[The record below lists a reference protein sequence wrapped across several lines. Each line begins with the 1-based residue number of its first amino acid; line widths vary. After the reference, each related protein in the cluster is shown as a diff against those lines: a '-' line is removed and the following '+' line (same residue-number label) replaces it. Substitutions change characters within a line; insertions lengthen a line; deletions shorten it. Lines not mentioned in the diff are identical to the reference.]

1 MIKARYILT
10 LFAML
15 LSMVARGQD
24 FNPDSPP
31 EPGARYKLTLKAQ
44 PAEAATVSG
53 GGLYVV
59 NANVSVKAV
68 AKSSNWRFINWTD
81 AEGKVVSTSNSFTH
95 RKLNSAETLTANY
108 EYQKTSLLTIAYD
121 PSSIKTSEVK
131 EYAVGVPYYT
141 QASTYSDYTFV
152 NWTTSDGT
160 VISTNRTV
168 SYTVTEND
176 ETITAHYRYT
186 PGSPAEPNET
196 KPKHKVFFRCDPA
209 GLTGFNKT
217 SGFSVSEGSPYSVTV
232 YSVSDYEFKGWTWEG
247 ETKVLETSYTWNVNM
262 GTRDAHLVAHFEFKP
277 SSPSEP
283 STDTKQR
290 HSLYATTTSMYRG
303 ETTLLPV
310 YMQNT
315 GNVKT
320 LSFKLHLPKNL
331 SVDVANIQKTLR
343 TDAYTVQAAQEDSV
357 LSVSLEGGTQ
367 IVEHDGVVVRIP
379 VSAQDALK
387 DGIYTVKFSD
397 ITGTTLEDAAINFT
411 SRSGRLVVSTPEEGD
426 LQAKFSVETYM
437 NRAQLTNLSSENA
450 KTFEWNFGDGST
462 STERN
467 PMHIYAEAGTYT
479 VRLTARGIVKT
490 VTAEQQIIINPAN
503 TWSASGDYRLDPTV
517 NSARAFKSMHEMFEL
532 LSQCKPEGT
541 INVKTGGKEVF
552 SVNLLTAD
560 SLALLSTLTEKLGT
574 TGVVMAFKNEAQK
587 PVTLQFNTAANS
599 ADMQKVTD
607 FFRHISLENVQVTL
621 NGAAINIGEI
631 GRYSEQTICSGTSTQ
646 PEAFTAISSSEKV
659 KVKWT
664 ASVAEGCTVRGYQ
677 LTGTDDLPA
686 MTLTNEGSKTDLVT
700 YHVSVELN
708 GVVALAYI
716 YKVYVKPLLKSLALS
731 SPSNNAVLE
740 YGQVTLSCSN
750 LGQDAVGYTFHYRR
764 TDAEATEDGEAEEWK
779 EVKTTSPSTTFV
791 PVEGASYEW
800 YATAHGECYE
810 KVDSEHRTFSISKRS
825 DLTVESVTVPAEVK
839 ANTTF
844 QITAVVRNIGK
855 GATRSSAWTDMLY
868 EERAD
873 GKQYYGIKGIAHRGV
888 LQPGESY
895 TVTFTVT
902 SPGASVSG
910 FRYMVE
916 TDVYAEETESDE
928 SNNSKFTDPIAI
940 VNRYIDAAD
949 YEALKA
955 IYAATNG
962 GAWTSK
968 TWRIGSNAVTSTRWP
983 GVTFD
988 EEGHV
993 LAIDLQDNN
1002 LSGSLPTEGMQMKSL
1017 RTLNLR
1023 RNNLRGDV
1031 AAFCKLLPAL
1041 ETLNLG
1047 YNLFTEIKEALP
1059 THITSLNLQN
1069 QREGYSLSTFTLQE
1083 WAMGDKLADIQL
1095 GSLIAYDH
1103 KNQNFEAHPSL
1114 SIYTTD
1120 NNSYVGEMR
1129 YEDGAYRYYL
1139 SGTYTYASGTEFCIR
1154 SNGGVA
1160 QNNRLR
1166 AKLTW
1171 TKGDV
1176 NADASVD
1183 VLDAQ
1188 QTLNYIMGTQN
1199 GNFNYPAADTYEGS
1213 GINVQDVVATINI
1226 FIGSNDNADR
1236 KTVMAAQRR
1245 WTESLGDGASAAN
1258 VLSVEDGAL
1267 WLNASD
1273 QVAALDITLAG
1284 VKANDVKLA
1293 LSKQRYQLVTHNTAN
1308 GVRVVII
1315 STTGDIIS
1323 GRTKLL
1329 QLAKPARVDQTM
1341 AADID
1346 AQPVGIAFEGQATGI
1361 DAVTTDA
1368 KSREDVYS
1376 IDGRKLNGVEREGIY
1391 IVNGKKK
1398 AINRH
1403 QLK

>member
-1 MIKARYILT
+1 MIKSRYILT
-10 LFAML
+10 LLAML

-44 PAEAATVSG
+44 PADAATVSG

-59 NANVSVKAV
+59 NANVNVKAV
-68 AKSSNWRFINWTD
+68 ARSANWLFKNWTD
-81 AEGKVVSTSNSFTH
+81 ADGKVVSTSSSFTH
-95 RKLNSAETLTANY
+95 RKLNSNETLTANY

-131 EYAVGVPYYT
+131 EYAVGVTYSYT
-141 QASTYSDYTFV
+141 ASTYSDYTFV

-160 VISTNRTV
+160 VISTERTV
-168 SYTVTEND
+168 RYTVTEND
-176 ETITAHYRYT
+176 ETITAHYRFT

-196 KPKHKVFFRCDPA
+196 KPKHKVYFKCDPA
-209 GLTGFNKT
+209 GLTGFYQSN
-217 SGFSVSEGSPYSVTV
+217 GFSVSEGNTFRVEV
-232 YSVSDYEFKGWTWEG
+232 YSVSDYEFKGWTREG
-247 ETKVLETSYTWNVNM
+247 SSEIIGQYRTFSGTM
-262 GTRDAHLVAHFEFKP
+262 GKEDVHLVAHFEFKP

-303 ETTLLPV
+303 ETTLLPI

-331 SVDVANIQKTLR
+331 TVDVANIQKTLR

-367 IVEHDGVVVRIP
+367 IMEHDGVVVRIP

-387 DGIYTVKFSD
+387 DSIYTVRFSD
-397 ITGTTLEDAAINFT
+397 IAGTTTADAVINFT

-437 NRAQLTNLSSENA
+437 NRAQFTNLSSENA

-490 VTAEQQIIINPAN
+490 VTAEQQIIITPAN

-541 INVKTGGKEVF
+541 INVKTGGKEAF
-552 SVNLLTAD
+552 SVNLQTAD

-574 TGVVMAFKNEAQK
+574 TGVVMAFRNKAEK

-607 FFRHISLENVQVTL
+607 FFRHITLENVVVTL

-631 GRYSEQTICSGTSTQ
+631 GRFSEQTICSGTSTQ
-646 PEAFTAISSSEKV
+646 PEAFAAISSSEAV
-659 KVKWT
+659 KVSWT

-677 LTGTDDLPA
+677 FTGTGNLPA

-700 YHVSVELN
+700 YHVNVELN
-708 GVVALAYI
+708 GIVIYTYI

-731 SPSNNAVLE
+731 SPSNNATLE
-740 YGQVTLSCSN
+740 YGQVTLNCSN
-750 LGQDAVGYTFHYRR
+750 LGQAAVGYTFHYRR
-764 TDAEATEDGEAEEWK
+764 TDAEAESAEEWK
-779 EVKTTSPSTTFV
+779 EVKTTSPSTAFV

-800 YATAHGECYE
+800 FATAHGECSE
-810 KVDSEHRTFSISKRS
+810 TVESEHRTFSIRKRS
-825 DLTVESVTVPAEVK
+825 DLTVESVTAPVEVK

-855 GATRSSAWTDMLY
+855 GATRSSAWTDALY
-868 EERAD
+868 EKRPD
-873 GKQYYGIKGIAHRGV
+873 GAVRVGTQAHYSV
-888 LQPGESY
+888 LQPDDSY
-895 TVTFTVT
+895 TVTFNIT
-902 SPGASVSG
+902 SPDATQSEVSY
-910 FRYMVE
+910 FVE
-916 TDVYAEETESDE
+916 TDTYREETESDE
-928 SNNSKFTDPIAI
+928 SNNIKSTDPIALI
-940 VNRYIDAAD
+940 NRYIDAAD
-949 YEALKA
+949 YEALKVL
-955 IYAATNG
+955 YHATNG
-962 GAWTSK
+962 GAWTNK
-968 TWRIGSNAVTSTRWP
+968 TWRIGSNAVTSTGWP

-993 LAIDLQDNN
+993 LAIELQNNN
-1002 LSGSLPTEGMQMKSL
+1002 LRGNLPTEGMQMKSL
-1017 RTLNLR
+1017 RTLNLSH
-1023 RNNLRGDV
+1023 NNLKGDV

-1047 YNLFTEIKEALP
+1047 YNLFTELTGVLP
-1059 THITSLNLQN
+1059 AHITSLNLQN
-1069 QREGYSLSTFTLQE
+1069 QREGYSLSTFTQQE

-1103 KNQNFEAHPSL
+1103 QNQNFEAHPTL
-1114 SIYTTD
+1114 RIYTTD
-1120 NNSYVGEMR
+1120 NNSYVGEMI
-1129 YEDGAYRYYL
+1129 YSDGAYRYSL
-1139 SGTYTYASGTEFCIR
+1139 SGTYNYASGTEFCIR
-1154 SNGGVA
+1154 SSGGVA

-1199 GNFNYPAADTYEGS
+1199 GNFNYPAADTYEGG

-1236 KTVMAAQRR
+1236 KSLMAAQRR
-1245 WTESLGDGASAAN
+1245 WTESMGEGTSTHN

-1267 WLNASD
+1267 WLDASD

-1293 LSKQRYQLVTHNTAN
+1293 MSKQRYQLVTHNTAN

-1329 QLAKPARVDQTM
+1329 RLAKAARVDQAM

-1346 AQPVGIAFEGQATGI
+1346 ALPVGVAFEGQTSDI
-1361 DAVTTDA
+1361 DAVTA
-1368 KSREDVYS
+1368 GAESLEGVYS
-1376 IDGRKLNGVEREGIY
+1376 IDGRKLNGVAGKGIY

>member
-1 MIKARYILT
+1 MIKSRYILT

-31 EPGARYKLTLKAQ
+31 EPGARYKLTVKAQ

-53 GGLYVV
+53 GGLYAV

-68 AKSSNWRFINWTD
+68 AKSANWRFKNWTD
-81 AEGKVVSTSNSFTH
+81 AEGEVVSTSSSFTH
-95 RKLNSAETLTANY
+95 SKLNSAETLTANY
-108 EYQKTSLLTIAYD
+108 EYQKTSLLTVAYD

-131 EYAVGVPYYT
+131 EYAVGVTYSYT
-141 QASTYSDYTFV
+141 ASTYRDYTFV

-160 VISTNRTV
+160 VISTERTV
-168 SYTVTEND
+168 RYTVTEND
-176 ETITAHYRYT
+176 ETITAHYRFT

-196 KPKHKVFFRCDPA
+196 KPKHKVYFKCDPA
-209 GLTGFNKT
+209 GLTGFYQNN
-217 SGFSVSEGSPYSVTV
+217 GFSVSEGNTFRVEV
-232 YSVSDYEFKGWTWEG
+232 YSVSDYEFKGWTREG
-247 ETKVLETSYTWNVNM
+247 SSEIIGQYRTFSGTM
-262 GTRDAHLVAHFEFKP
+262 GKEDVRLVAHFEFKP

-303 ETTLLPV
+303 ETTLLPI

-331 SVDVANIQKTLR
+331 TVDVANIQKTLR

-387 DGIYTVKFSD
+387 DSTYTVKFSD
-397 ITGTTLEDAAINFT
+397 ISGTTTADAAINFT
-411 SRSGRLVVSTPEEGD
+411 NRPGRLVVSTPEEGD
-426 LQAKFSVETYM
+426 LQARFSVETYM
-437 NRAQLTNLSSENA
+437 NRAQFTNLSSENA

-467 PMHIYAEAGTYT
+467 PMHSYAEAGTYT
-479 VRLTARGIVKT
+479 VRLTARGRVKT

-503 TWSASGDYRLDPTV
+503 TWTASGDYRLDPTV
-517 NSARAFKSMHEMFEL
+517 NSARAFKSMHEMLSL

-541 INVKTGGKEVF
+541 INVKTGGKEAF
-552 SVNLLTAD
+552 SVNLQTAD

-574 TGVVMAFKNEAQK
+574 TGVVMAFKNEAQN
-587 PVTLQFNTAANS
+587 PVTLQFKAAAVS
-599 ADMQKVTD
+599 TELQKVTD
-607 FFRHISLENVQVTL
+607 FFRHISLENVVVTL

-631 GRYSEQTICSGTSTQ
+631 DRYSEQTICSGTSTQ
-646 PEAFTAISSSEKV
+646 PEAFTAISSSEAV
-659 KVKWT
+659 KVSWT
-664 ASVAEGCTVRGYQ
+664 ASVAEGCTVSGYKS
-677 LTGTDDLPA
+677 TGTGDFPA

-700 YHVSVELN
+700 YHVNVELN
-708 GVVALAYI
+708 GVGFYAYI
-716 YKVYVKPLLKSLALS
+716 YKVYVKPKLKSLTLS
-731 SPSNNAVLE
+731 SPSDNAVLE

-750 LGQDAVGYTFHYRR
+750 LGQAAVGYTFHYRR
-764 TDAEATEDGEAEEWK
+764 TDAEAESAEEWK
-779 EVKTTSPSTTFV
+779 DVKTTSPSTTFV

-800 YATAHGECYE
+800 YATAHGEC
-810 KVDSEHRTFSISKRS
+810 SEAVESAHRTFSIRKRA
-825 DLTVESVTVPAEVK
+825 DLTVESVTAPVEVK
-839 ANTTF
+839 ANTQF
-844 QITAVVRNIGK
+844 QIKAVVHNIGK
-855 GATRSSAWTDMLY
+855 GATRSSAWTDVLY
-868 EERAD
+868 ENRPNGAVQV
-873 GKQYYGIKGIAHRGV
+873 GQQAHHGV
-888 LQPGESY
+888 LQPGEEY
-895 TVTFTVT
+895 TVTFNVT
-902 SPGASVSG
+902 SPDAS
-910 FRYMVE
+910 
-916 TDVYAEETESDE
+916 TDGISYFVKTDIWNEETESDE
-928 SNNSKFTDPIAI
+928 SNNIKSAGVVSII
-940 VNRYIDAAD
+940 NRYIDAAD
-949 YEALKA
+949 YEALKVL
-955 IYAATNG
+955 YQATNG
-962 GAWTSK
+962 GAWTNK
-968 TWRIGSNAVTSTRWP
+968 TWRIGSNAVTSTGWP

-1002 LSGSLPTEGMQMKSL
+1002 LSGTLPTEGMEMKSL
-1017 RTLNLR
+1017 RTLNLS
-1023 RNNLRGDV
+1023 RNNLKGDV

-1047 YNLFTEIKEALP
+1047 YNLFTELTGVLP
-1059 THITSLNLQN
+1059 AHITSLNLQN
-1069 QREGYSLSTFTLQE
+1069 QREGYSLSTFTQQE
-1083 WAMGDKLADIQL
+1083 WAMGDKLADIKL
-1095 GSLIAYDH
+1095 GTLIAYDH
-1103 KNQNFEAHPSL
+1103 QNQNFEAHPSL
-1114 SIYTTD
+1114 SIYTAD

-1129 YEDGAYRYYL
+1129 YADGAYRYYL
-1139 SGTYTYASGTEFCIR
+1139 SGMYNYASGTEFCIR
-1154 SNGGVA
+1154 VSAGAA

-1188 QTLNYIMGTQN
+1188 QTLNYIMSTQN
-1199 GNFNYPAADTYEGS
+1199 GNFNYPAADTYEG
-1213 GINVQDVVATINI
+1213 GDINVQDVVATINI
-1226 FIGSNDNADR
+1226 FIGSNDNAGR
-1236 KTVMAAQRR
+1236 KSLMAAERR
-1245 WTESLGDGASAAN
+1245 WTESLGGGASTHN
-1258 VLSVEDGAL
+1258 VLSVNDGAL
-1267 WLNASD
+1267 WLDATD
-1273 QVAALDITLAG
+1273 QVAALDITLTG

-1293 LSKQRYQLVTHNTAN
+1293 MSMQRYQLVTHNTAN

-1329 QLAKPARVDQTM
+1329 RLTKPARVDQAM

-1346 AQPVGIAFEGQATGI
+1346 AQPVGVAFEGQTTDI
-1361 DAVTTDA
+1361 DAITTDA
-1368 KSREDVYS
+1368 DSRDAVYS
-1376 IDGRKLNGVEREGIY
+1376 IDGRKLNHVGREGIY

-1403 QLK
+1403 Q

>member
-31 EPGARYKLTLKAQ
+31 EPGARYKLTLKAN

-53 GGLYVV
+53 GGLYAV
-59 NANVSVKAV
+59 NANVNVKAV
-68 AKSSNWRFINWTD
+68 AKSSNWRFKNWTN
-81 AEGKVVSTSNSFTH
+81 AEGEVVSTSSSFTH

-108 EYQKTSLLTIAYD
+108 EYQKTSRLTIAYD
-121 PSSIKTSEVK
+121 PSSISTSEVK
-131 EYAVGVPYYT
+131 EYAVGV
-141 QASTYSDYTFV
+141 TYSTTASNYSGYTFV

-160 VISTNRTV
+160 VISTNREV
-168 SYTVTEND
+168 RYTFTEND

-209 GLTGFNKT
+209 GLVGFNQNN
-217 SGFSVSEGSPYSVTV
+217 GFSVYEGKTFSVTV
-232 YSVSDYEFKGWTWEG
+232 YDAGSYEFKGWTREG
-247 ETKVLETSYTWNVNM
+247 SSEIIGQYRTFSGTM
-262 GTRDAHLVAHFEFKP
+262 GKEDVHLVAHFEFKP

-331 SVDVANIQKTLR
+331 KVDVAGIQKTLR
-343 TDAYTVQAAQEDSV
+343 TDAYTVQAVQEDSV

-387 DGIYTVKFSD
+387 DGVYTVRFSD
-397 ITGTTLEDAAINFT
+397 IAGTTLEDAAINFT

-467 PMHIYAEAGTYT
+467 PMHIYAEAGAYT

-517 NSARAFKSMHEMFEL
+517 NSARAFKSMHEMLEL

-552 SVNLLTAD
+552 EANLQTAD

-574 TGVVMAFKNEAQK
+574 TGVVMAFKNEAEK
-587 PVTLQFNTAANS
+587 PVTLQFKAAANS

-607 FFRHISLENVQVTL
+607 FFRHISLDNVVVTL

-631 GRYSEQTICSGTSTQ
+631 DRFSEQTICSGTSTQ
-646 PEAFTAISSSEKV
+646 PEPFTAISSSEAV

-677 LTGTDDLPA
+677 LTGTGDLPD

-716 YKVYVKPLLKSLALS
+716 YKVYVKPLLKSLALG
-731 SPSNNAVLE
+731 SPSNNATLD

-750 LGQDAVGYTFHYRR
+750 LGQAAVGYTFHYRR
-764 TDAEATEDGEAEEWK
+764 TDAEAEGAEEWK
-779 EVKTTSPSTTFV
+779 EVKTTTPSTAFV

-810 KVDSEHRTFSISKRS
+810 TVDSEHRTFSISKRS
-825 DLTVESVTVPAEVK
+825 DLTVESVTVPADVK

-868 EERAD
+868 EERDD
-873 GKQYYGIKGIAHRGV
+873 GKLYYGIKGIAHRGV

-902 SPGASVSG
+902 SPDASVSS
-910 FRYMVE
+910 FRYMVR
-916 TDVYAEETESDE
+916 TDVHGEETESDE
-928 SNNSKFTDPIAI
+928 NNNSMFTDPIAF
-940 VNRYIDAAD
+940 VKRYIDAAD
-949 YEALKA
+949 YEALKVL
-955 IYAATNG
+955 YQATNG
-962 GAWTSK
+962 GAWTNK
-968 TWRIGSNAVTSTRWP
+968 TWRIGSNAVTSTGWP

-1002 LSGSLPTEGMQMKSL
+1002 LTGSLPTEGMQMKSL

-1069 QREGYSLSTFTLQE
+1069 QREGYSLSTFTQQE
-1083 WAMGDKLADIQL
+1083 WAMGDKQANIVL

-1103 KNQNFEAHPSL
+1103 KNRNFEAHPSL
-1114 SIYTTD
+1114 SIYTAD

-1129 YEDGAYRYYL
+1129 YVDGAYRYYL
-1139 SGTYTYASGTEFCIR
+1139 SGMYNYASGTEFCIR
-1154 SNGGVA
+1154 VSAGAA

-1226 FIGSNDNADR
+1226 FIGSNDNASQ
-1236 KTVMAAQRR
+1236 KSLKAAQRR
-1245 WTESLGDGASAAN
+1245 WTESLGEDASAHN
-1258 VLSVEDGAL
+1258 LLSVEDGAL

-1293 LSKQRYQLVTHNTAN
+1293 LSKQRYQLVTRNTAN

-1341 AADID
+1341 AADIN
-1346 AQPVGIAFEGQATGI
+1346 AQPVGIAFEGQATDI
-1361 DAVTTDA
+1361 DAVTTGA
-1368 KSREDVYS
+1368 ESREDVYS
-1376 IDGRKLNGVEREGIY
+1376 IDGRKLNGVTGEGIY

-1403 QLK
+1403 QMK

>member
-1 MIKARYILT
+1 
-10 LFAML
+10 ML

-24 FNPDSPP
+24 FNTDSPP
-31 EPGARYKLTLKAQ
+31 EPGARYKLTLKAK

-68 AKSSNWRFINWTD
+68 ANSSNWRFINWTD
-81 AEGKVVSTSNSFTH
+81 AKGKVVSTNSSFTH
-95 RKLNSAETLTANY
+95 QKLNSAETLTANY
-108 EYQKTSLLTIAYD
+108 EYQQTSRLTIAYD

-131 EYAVGVPYYT
+131 EYVVGVPYSYT
-141 QASTYSDYTFV
+141 ASTYSDYTFV

-160 VISTNRTV
+160 VISTERKV
-168 SYTVTEND
+168 SYTFTEND

-209 GLTGFNKT
+209 GLVGFNQNN
-217 SGFSVSEGSPYSVTV
+217 GFSVSEGKTFSVTV
-232 YSVSDYEFKGWTWEG
+232 YDAGSYEFKGWTREG
-247 ETKVLETSYTWNVNM
+247 SSEIIGQYRTYSGTM
-262 GTRDAHLVAHFEFKP
+262 GKEDVHLVAHFEFKP

-331 SVDVANIQKTLR
+331 TVDVAGIKKTLR

-367 IVEHDGVVVRIP
+367 IVEHDGVVVHIP

-387 DGIYTVKFSD
+387 DGIYTVRFSD
-397 ITGTTLEDAAINFT
+397 IAGTTLEDAAINFT

-517 NSARAFKSMHEMFEL
+517 NSARAFKSMHEMLEL

-552 SVNLLTAD
+552 EANLQTAD

-574 TGVVMAFKNEAQK
+574 TGVVIAFRNEAAK
-587 PVTLQFNTAANS
+587 PVTLQFNAAANS
-599 ADMQKVTD
+599 ADLQKVTA
-607 FFRHISLENVQVTL
+607 FFSHISLDNVVVTL

-631 GRYSEQTICSGTSTQ
+631 GRFSEQTICSGTSTQ
-646 PEAFTAISSSEKV
+646 PEPFTAISSSEAV

-677 LTGTDDLPA
+677 LTGTGDLPA

-731 SPSNNAVLE
+731 SPSNNATLE

-750 LGQDAVGYTFHYRR
+750 LGQAAVGYTFHYRR
-764 TDAEATEDGEAEEWK
+764 TDVQATEDGEAAEWK
-779 EVKTTSPSTTFV
+779 EVKTTSPSTAFV

-800 YATAHGECYE
+800 YATAHGECSE
-810 KVDSEHRTFSISKRS
+810 AVDSEHRTFSISKRS
-825 DLTVESVTVPAEVK
+825 DLTVESVTAPAEVK

-855 GATRSSAWTDMLY
+855 GATRNSGWTDALY
-868 EERAD
+868 EKRPGGAVRV
-873 GKQYYGIKGIAHRGV
+873 GVQTHNGV
-888 LQPGESY
+888 LQPNDSY

-902 SPGASVSG
+902 SPDASQNEVG
-910 FRYMVE
+910 YFVQ
-916 TDVYAEETESDE
+916 TDLYGSETESDE
-928 SNNSKFTDPIAI
+928 SNNIKSTDPIAI
-940 VNRYIDAAD
+940 VNRYIDATD
-949 YEALKA
+949 YEALKVL
-955 IYAATNG
+955 YQATNG

-968 TWRIGSNAVTSTRWP
+968 TWRIGSNAVTSTGWP

-993 LAIDLQDNN
+993 LAIDLQINN
-1002 LSGSLPTEGMQMKSL
+1002 LRGSLPTEGMEMKSL
-1017 RTLNLR
+1017 RTLNL
-1023 RNNLRGDV
+1023 NGNSLSGDV

-1047 YNLFTEIKEALP
+1047 NNLFTELTDVLP
-1059 THITSLNLQN
+1059 AHITSLNLQN
-1069 QREGYSLSTFTLQE
+1069 QRERYSLSTFPLQE
-1083 WAMGDKLADIQL
+1083 WAMGDKQADIKL

-1103 KNQNFEAHPSL
+1103 KNQNFEAHPTL
-1114 SIYTTD
+1114 RIYTAD
-1120 NNSYVGEMR
+1120 NISYVGEMR
-1129 YEDGAYRYYL
+1129 YSDGAYRYYL

-1154 SNGGVA
+1154 SNDGVA

-1176 NADASVD
+1176 NADAEVD

-1199 GNFNYPAADTYEGS
+1199 GNFNYPAADTYESS

-1226 FIGSNDNADR
+1226 FIGSNDNASQ
-1236 KTVMAAQRR
+1236 KSLKAAQRR
-1245 WTESLGDGASAAN
+1245 WTESLGEDASAAN

-1293 LSKQRYQLVTHNTAN
+1293 LSKQRYQLVTRNTAN

-1315 STTGDIIS
+1315 STTGDIMS

-1346 AQPVGIAFEGQATGI
+1346 AQPVGIAFEGQATDI
-1361 DAVTTDA
+1361 DAVTTGA
-1368 KSREDVYS
+1368 EGREDVYS
-1376 IDGRKLNGVEREGIY
+1376 IDGRKLNGVTGEGIY

-1403 QLK
+1403 QKK

>member
-1 MIKARYILT
+1 
-10 LFAML
+10 ML

-81 AEGKVVSTSNSFTH
+81 AEGKVVNSNSSFTH
-95 RKLNSAETLTANY
+95 RKLNSNETLTANY
-108 EYQKTSLLTIAYD
+108 EYQQTSRLTIAYD
-121 PSSIKTSEVK
+121 PSSIRTSEVK
-131 EYAVGVPYYT
+131 EYAVGVTYSYT
-141 QASTYSDYTFV
+141 ASTYSDYTFV

-160 VISTNRTV
+160 VISTSRTV

-176 ETITAHYRYT
+176 ETITAHYRFT

-196 KPKHKVFFRCDPA
+196 KPKHKVYFKCDPA
-209 GLTGFNKT
+209 GLTGFYQSN
-217 SGFSVSEGSPYSVTV
+217 GFSVSEGNTFRVEV
-232 YSVSDYEFKGWTWEG
+232 YSVSDYEFKGWTREG
-247 ETKVLETSYTWNVNM
+247 SSEIIGQYRTLNYTM
-262 GTRDAHLVAHFEFKP
+262 GKEDLRFVAHFEFKP

-303 ETTLLPV
+303 ETTLLPI

-320 LSFKLHLPKNL
+320 LSFKLHLPKDL
-331 SVDVANIQKTLR
+331 TVDVANIQKTLR
-343 TDAYTVQAAQEDSV
+343 TDAYTVQAVQEDSV

-379 VSAQDALK
+379 VIAQDALK
-387 DGIYTVKFSD
+387 DSVYTVKFSD
-397 ITGTTLEDAAINFT
+397 IAGTTTADAAINFT
-411 SRSGRLVVSTPEEGD
+411 NRSGRLVVSTPEEGD
-426 LQAKFSVETYM
+426 LQARFSVETYM

-450 KTFEWNFGDGST
+450 KTFEWNFGDGTT
-462 STERN
+462 STERD
-467 PMHIYAEAGTYT
+467 PMHSYAEAGTYT

-517 NSARAFKSMHEMFEL
+517 NSARAFKSMHEMLEL

-552 SVNLLTAD
+552 EADLQTAD

-574 TGVVMAFKNEAQK
+574 TGVVMAFRNEAEK

-607 FFRHISLENVQVTL
+607 FFRHITLENVVVTL

-646 PEAFTAISSSEKV
+646 PEAFAAISSSEAV
-659 KVKWT
+659 KVSWT

-677 LTGTDDLPA
+677 LIGTGNLPA

-700 YHVSVELN
+700 YHVNVELN
-708 GVVALAYI
+708 GVAMYTYI
-716 YKVYVKPLLKSLALS
+716 YKVYVKPLLKNLTLS
-731 SPSNNAVLE
+731 SPSDKATLD
-740 YGQVTLSCSN
+740 YGQVTLNCSN
-750 LGQDAVGYTFHYRR
+750 LGQAAVGYTFHYRR
-764 TDAEATEDGEAEEWK
+764 TDAEAESAEEWK
-779 EVKTTSPSTTFV
+779 EVKTTSPSTAFV

-800 YATAHGECYE
+800 FATAHGECSE
-810 KVDSEHRTFSISKRS
+810 TVDSEHRTFSIRKRS
-825 DLTVESVTVPAEVK
+825 DLTVESVTAPVEVK
-839 ANTTF
+839 ANTQF
-844 QITAVVRNIGK
+844 EVKAVVRNIGK
-855 GATRSSAWTDMLY
+855 GATRSSAWTDALY
-868 EERAD
+868 EVRPSGAVRV
-873 GKQYYGIKGIAHRGV
+873 GTQAHYGV
-888 LQPGESY
+888 LQPDDSY
-895 TVTFTVT
+895 TVTFNIM
-902 SPGASVSG
+902 SPDASQSEVSY
-910 FRYMVE
+910 FVE
-916 TDVYAEETESDE
+916 TDLYREETESDE
-928 SNNSKFTDPIAI
+928 SNNIKSTDPIALI
-940 VNRYIDAAD
+940 NRYIDAAD
-949 YEALKA
+949 YEALKVL
-955 IYAATNG
+955 YQATNG
-962 GAWTSK
+962 GAWTNK
-968 TWRIGSNAVTSTRWP
+968 TWRIGSNAVTSTGWP

-993 LAIDLQDNN
+993 LAIELQNNN
-1002 LSGSLPTEGMQMKSL
+1002 LRGNLPTEGMEMKSL
-1017 RTLNLR
+1017 RTLNLSG
-1023 RNNLRGDV
+1023 NSLNGDV

-1047 YNLFTEIKEALP
+1047 YNLFTELTGVLP
-1059 THITSLNLQN
+1059 AHITSLNLQN
-1069 QREGYSLSTFTLQE
+1069 QREGYSLSTFTQQE
-1083 WAMGDKLADIQL
+1083 WAMGDRHADIQL
-1095 GSLIAYDH
+1095 GTLIAYDH
-1103 KNQNFEAHPSL
+1103 QNQNFEAHPTL
-1114 SIYTTD
+1114 RIYTAD
-1120 NNSYVGEMR
+1120 NNSYVGEMI
-1129 YEDGAYRYYL
+1129 YSDGAYRYSL
-1139 SGTYTYASGTEFCIR
+1139 SGTYNYASGTEFCIR
-1154 SNGGVA
+1154 SSGGVA

-1199 GNFNYPAADTYEGS
+1199 GNFNYPAADTYQGG

-1236 KTVMAAQRR
+1236 KSLMAAQRR
-1245 WTESLGDGASAAN
+1245 WTESMGEGASTHN

-1267 WLNASD
+1267 WLDASD

-1284 VKANDVKLA
+1284 VRANDVKLA
-1293 LSKQRYQLVTHNTAN
+1293 MSKQRYQLVTHNTAN

-1329 QLAKPARVDQTM
+1329 RLAKPARVEQAM

-1346 AQPVGIAFEGQATGI
+1346 AQPVGVAFEGQTTDI
-1361 DAVTTDA
+1361 DAVTADA
-1368 KSREDVYS
+1368 DSRDAVYS
-1376 IDGRKLNGVEREGIY
+1376 IDGRKLNGVAGEGIY

>member
-44 PAEAATVSG
+44 PAEAAEAVTVSG

-81 AEGKVVSTSNSFTH
+81 AEGKEVSKKNSFTH
-95 RKLNSAETLTANY
+95 RKLNSNETLTANY
-108 EYQKTSLLTIAYD
+108 EYQKTSRLTIAYD

-131 EYAVGVPYYT
+131 EYVVGVTYSYT
-141 QASTYSDYTFV
+141 ASTYSDYTFV

-160 VISTNRTV
+160 VISTNREV
-168 SYTVTEND
+168 RYTVTEND

-196 KPKHKVFFRCDPA
+196 KPKHKVYFKCDPEGLA
-209 GLTGFNKT
+209 GFYQSN
-217 SGFSVSEGSPYSVTV
+217 GFSVSEGSTFGVTV
-232 YSVSDYEFKGWTWEG
+232 YDASNYEFKGWTREG
-247 ETKVLETSYTWNVNM
+247 SSEIIGQYRTFNGTM
-262 GTRDAHLVAHFEFKP
+262 GKEDVHLVAHFEFKP

-283 STDTKQR
+283 SADTKQR

-331 SVDVANIQKTLR
+331 KVDVAGIKKTLR

-357 LSVSLEGGTQ
+357 LSVSLEGGTK
-367 IVEHDGVVVRIP
+367 IVEHDGVVVHIP

-387 DGIYTVKFSD
+387 DGIYTVRFSD
-397 ITGTTLEDAAINFT
+397 ITGTTLEDATINFT

-503 TWSASGDYRLDPTV
+503 TWTASGDYRLDPTV
-517 NSARAFKSMHEMFEL
+517 NSARAFKSMHEMLEL

-541 INVKTGGKEVF
+541 INIKTGGKEVF
-552 SVNLLTAD
+552 EANLQTAD

-574 TGVVMAFKNEAQK
+574 TGVVMAFKNEAPN

-607 FFRHISLENVQVTL
+607 FFRHISLENVVVTL

-631 GRYSEQTICSGTSTQ
+631 GRFSAQTICSGTSTQ
-646 PEAFTAISSSEKV
+646 PEAFTAISSSEAV
-659 KVKWT
+659 QVKWT

-677 LTGTDDLPA
+677 LTGTGDLPD

-716 YKVYVKPLLKSLALS
+716 YKVYVKPLLKSLSLS
-731 SPSNNAVLE
+731 SPSNNATLD

-750 LGQDAVGYTFHYRR
+750 LGQAAVGYTFHYRR
-764 TDAEATEDGEAEEWK
+764 TDADAESAEAWK
-779 EVKTTSPSTTFV
+779 EVKTTTPSTAFV

-800 YATAHGECYE
+800 YATAHGECSE
-810 KVDSEHRTFSISKRS
+810 AVDSEHRTFSISKRS
-825 DLTVESVTVPAEVK
+825 DLTVVSVTAPAEVK

-855 GATRSSAWTDMLY
+855 GATRSSNWQDIIC
-868 EERAD
+868 EEQANGSYRE
-873 GKQYYGIKGIAHRGV
+873 IKRISHNGV
-888 LQPGESY
+888 LQPGDSY

-902 SPGASVSG
+902 SPDATLSEV
-910 FRYMVE
+910 RYLVE
-916 TDVYAEETESDE
+916 TDSWYQETESNE
-928 SNNSKFTDPIAI
+928 SNNMNISDPVSII
-940 VNRYIDAAD
+940 KRYIDDAD
-949 YEALKA
+949 YEALKVL
-955 IYAATNG
+955 YQATNG
-962 GAWTSK
+962 GAWTNK
-968 TWRIGSNAVTSTRWP
+968 TWRIGSNAVTSTGWP

-988 EEGHV
+988 DEGHV
-993 LAIDLQDNN
+993 LAIELQNNN
-1002 LSGSLPTEGMQMKSL
+1002 LRGSLPTAGMEMKSL
-1017 RTLNLR
+1017 RTLNLSG
-1023 RNNLRGDV
+1023 NSLSGDV

-1047 YNLFTEIKEALP
+1047 NNLFTELTDVLP
-1059 THITSLNLQN
+1059 AHITSLNLQN
-1069 QREGYSLSTFTLQE
+1069 QREGYSLSTFPLQE
-1083 WAMGDKLADIQL
+1083 WAMGDKQADIKL

-1103 KNQNFEAHPSL
+1103 QNQNFEGHPAL
-1114 SIYTTD
+1114 RIYTAD

-1129 YEDGAYRYYL
+1129 YSDGAYRYSL

-1154 SNGGVA
+1154 SNDGVA

-1188 QTLNYIMGTQN
+1188 QTLNYIMDTQN
-1199 GNFNYPAADTYEGS
+1199 GNFNYPAADTYESS

-1226 FIGSNDNADR
+1226 FIGSNDNASQ
-1236 KTVMAAQRR
+1236 KSLKAAQRR
-1245 WTESLGDGASAAN
+1245 WTESLGEEASAAN

-1293 LSKQRYQLVTHNTAN
+1293 LSKQRYQLVTRNTAN

-1346 AQPVGIAFEGQATGI
+1346 AQPVGIAFEGQATDI
-1361 DAVTTDA
+1361 DAVTTGA
-1368 KSREDVYS
+1368 EGREDVYS
-1376 IDGRKLNGVEREGIY
+1376 IDGRKLNGVTGEGIY

-1403 QLK
+1403 QKK

>member
-1 MIKARYILT
+1 
-10 LFAML
+10 ML

-81 AEGKVVSTSNSFTH
+81 AEGKVVNSNSSFTH
-95 RKLNSAETLTANY
+95 RKLNSNETLTANY
-108 EYQKTSLLTIAYD
+108 EYQQTSRLTIAYD
-121 PSSIKTSEVK
+121 PSSIRTSEVK
-131 EYAVGVPYYT
+131 EYAVGVTYSYT
-141 QASTYSDYTFV
+141 ASTYSDYTFV

-196 KPKHKVFFRCDPA
+196 KPKHKVYFKCDPA
-209 GLTGFNKT
+209 GLVGFNQT
-217 SGFSVSEGSPYSVTV
+217 NGFSVSEGNTFGVTV
-232 YSVSDYEFKGWTWEG
+232 YSVSDYEFKGWTREG
-247 ETKVLETSYTWNVNM
+247 SSEIIGQYRTFSGTM
-262 GTRDAHLVAHFEFKP
+262 GKEDVHLVAHFEFKP

-303 ETTLLPV
+303 ETTLLPI

-320 LSFKLHLPKNL
+320 LSFKLHLPKDL
-331 SVDVANIQKTLR
+331 TVDVANIQKTLR
-343 TDAYTVQAAQEDSV
+343 TDAYTVQAVQEDSV

-379 VSAQDALK
+379 VIAQDALK
-387 DGIYTVKFSD
+387 DSVYTVKFSD
-397 ITGTTLEDAAINFT
+397 IAGTTTADAAINFT
-411 SRSGRLVVSTPEEGD
+411 NRPGRLVVSTPEEGD
-426 LQAKFSVETYM
+426 LQARFSVETYM

-467 PMHIYAEAGTYT
+467 PMHSYAEAGTYT

-517 NSARAFKSMHEMFEL
+517 NSARAFKSMHEMFDL

-541 INVKTGGKEVF
+541 INVKTGGKEAF
-552 SVNLLTAD
+552 SVNLQTAD

-607 FFRHISLENVQVTL
+607 FFRHITLENVVVTL

-646 PEAFTAISSSEKV
+646 PEAFAAISSSEAV
-659 KVKWT
+659 KVSWT

-677 LTGTDDLPA
+677 LIGTGNLPA

-700 YHVSVELN
+700 YHVNVELN
-708 GVVALAYI
+708 GVAMYTYI
-716 YKVYVKPLLKSLALS
+716 YKVYVKPLLKSLTLS
-731 SPSNNAVLE
+731 SPSDKATLE

-750 LGQDAVGYTFHYRR
+750 LGQTAVGYTFHYRR
-764 TDAEATEDGEAEEWK
+764 TDAEAESAEEWK
-779 EVKTTSPSTTFV
+779 EVKTTSPSTAFV

-800 YATAHGECYE
+800 FATAHGECSE
-810 KVDSEHRTFSISKRS
+810 TVDSEHRTFSIHKRS
-825 DLTVESVTVPAEVK
+825 DLTVESVTAPVEVK
-839 ANTTF
+839 ANTQF
-844 QITAVVRNIGK
+844 EVKAVVRNIGK
-855 GATRSSAWTDMLY
+855 GATRSSAWTDALY
-868 EERAD
+868 EVRPSGAVRV
-873 GKQYYGIKGIAHRGV
+873 GTQAHYSV
-888 LQPGESY
+888 LQPDDSY

-902 SPGASVSG
+902 SPDASQSEVSY
-910 FRYMVE
+910 FVE
-916 TDVYAEETESDE
+916 TDTYREETESDE
-928 SNNSKFTDPIAI
+928 SNNIKSTDPIAI

-949 YEALKA
+949 YEALKVL
-955 IYAATNG
+955 YHATNG
-962 GAWTSK
+962 GAWTNK
-968 TWRIGSNAVTSTRWP
+968 TWRIGSNAVTSTGWP

-993 LAIDLQDNN
+993 LAIELQNNN
-1002 LSGSLPTEGMQMKSL
+1002 LRGNLPTEGMEMKSL
-1017 RTLNLR
+1017 RTLNLSG
-1023 RNNLRGDV
+1023 NSLNGDV

-1047 YNLFTEIKEALP
+1047 YNLFTELTGVLP
-1059 THITSLNLQN
+1059 AHITSLNLQN
-1069 QREGYSLSTFTLQE
+1069 QREGYSLSTFTQQE
-1083 WAMGDKLADIQL
+1083 WAIGDKLADIKL

-1103 KNQNFEAHPSL
+1103 QNQNFEAHPTL
-1114 SIYTTD
+1114 RIYTTD
-1120 NNSYVGEMR
+1120 NNSYVGEMI
-1129 YEDGAYRYYL
+1129 YSDGAYRYSL
-1139 SGTYTYASGTEFCIR
+1139 SGTYNYASGTEFCIK
-1154 SNGGVA
+1154 SSGGVA

-1199 GNFNYPAADTYEGS
+1199 GNFNYPAADTYQGG

-1236 KTVMAAQRR
+1236 KSLMAAQRR
-1245 WTESLGDGASAAN
+1245 WTESMGEGASTHN

-1267 WLNASD
+1267 WLDASD

-1284 VKANDVKLA
+1284 VRANDVKLA
-1293 LSKQRYQLVTHNTAN
+1293 MSKQRYQLVTHNTAN

-1329 QLAKPARVDQTM
+1329 RLAKPARVEQAM

-1346 AQPVGIAFEGQATGI
+1346 AQPVGVAFDGQTTDI
-1361 DAVTTDA
+1361 DAITTDA
-1368 KSREDVYS
+1368 DSRDAVYS
-1376 IDGRKLNGVEREGIY
+1376 IDGRKLNGVAGEGIY

>member
-1 MIKARYILT
+1 
-10 LFAML
+10 ML

-59 NANVSVKAV
+59 NANVNVKAV
-68 AKSSNWRFINWTD
+68 ARSANWLFKNWTD
-81 AEGKVVSTSNSFTH
+81 ADGKVVSTSSSFTH
-95 RKLNSAETLTANY
+95 RKLNSNETLTANY

-131 EYAVGVPYYT
+131 EYAVGVTYSYT
-141 QASTYSDYTFV
+141 ASTYSDYTFV

-160 VISTNRTV
+160 VISTERTV
-168 SYTVTEND
+168 RYTVTEND
-176 ETITAHYRYT
+176 ETITAHYRFT

-196 KPKHKVFFRCDPA
+196 KPKHKVYFKCDPA
-209 GLTGFNKT
+209 GLTGFYQSN
-217 SGFSVSEGSPYSVTV
+217 GFSVSEGNTFRVEV
-232 YSVSDYEFKGWTWEG
+232 YSVSDYEFKGWTREG
-247 ETKVLETSYTWNVNM
+247 SSEIIGQYRTFSGTM
-262 GTRDAHLVAHFEFKP
+262 GKEDVHLVAHFEFKP

-303 ETTLLPV
+303 ETTLLPI

-331 SVDVANIQKTLR
+331 TVDVANIQKTLR
-343 TDAYTVQAAQEDSV
+343 TDAYTVKAVQEDSV

-367 IVEHDGVVVRIP
+367 IMEHDGVVVRIP
-379 VSAQDALK
+379 VSAQEALK
-387 DGIYTVKFSD
+387 DSIYTVRFSD
-397 ITGTTLEDAAINFT
+397 IAGTTTADAVINFT

-437 NRAQLTNLSSENA
+437 NRAQFTNLSSENA

-467 PMHIYAEAGTYT
+467 PMHSYAEAGTYT

-541 INVKTGGKEVF
+541 INVKTGGKEAF
-552 SVNLLTAD
+552 SVNLQTGD

-607 FFRHISLENVQVTL
+607 FFRHITLENVVVTL

-646 PEAFTAISSSEKV
+646 PEAFAAISSSEAV
-659 KVKWT
+659 KVSWT
-664 ASVAEGCTVRGYQ
+664 ASVAEGCTIRGYQ
-677 LTGTDDLPA
+677 FTGTGNLPA

-700 YHVSVELN
+700 YHVNVELN
-708 GVVALAYI
+708 GVAMYTYI
-716 YKVYVKPLLKSLALS
+716 YKVYVKSLLKNLTLS
-731 SPSNNAVLE
+731 SPSDKASLE

-750 LGQDAVGYTFHYRR
+750 LGQAAVGYTFHYRR
-764 TDAEATEDGEAEEWK
+764 TDAEAESAEEWK
-779 EVKTTSPSTTFV
+779 EVKTTSPSTAFV

-800 YATAHGECYE
+800 FATAHGECSE
-810 KVDSEHRTFSISKRS
+810 TVDSEHRTFSIRKRS
-825 DLTVESVTVPAEVK
+825 DLTVESVTAPVEVK
-839 ANTTF
+839 ANTQF
-844 QITAVVRNIGK
+844 EVKAVVRNIGK
-855 GATRSSAWTDMLY
+855 GATRSSAWTDALY
-868 EERAD
+868 EVRPSGAVRV
-873 GKQYYGIKGIAHRGV
+873 GTQAHYSV
-888 LQPGESY
+888 LQPDDSY
-895 TVTFTVT
+895 TVTFNIT
-902 SPGASVSG
+902 SPDATQSEVSY
-910 FRYMVE
+910 FVE
-916 TDVYAEETESDE
+916 TDTYREETESDE
-928 SNNSKFTDPIAI
+928 SNNIKSTDPIALI
-940 VNRYIDAAD
+940 NRYIDAAD
-949 YEALKA
+949 YEALKVL
-955 IYAATNG
+955 YHATNG
-962 GAWTSK
+962 GAWTNK
-968 TWRIGSNAVTSTRWP
+968 TWRIGSNAVTSTGWP

-993 LAIDLQDNN
+993 LAIELQNNN
-1002 LSGSLPTEGMQMKSL
+1002 LRGNLPTEGMEMKSL
-1017 RTLNLR
+1017 RTLNLSG
-1023 RNNLRGDV
+1023 NSLNGDV

-1047 YNLFTEIKEALP
+1047 YNLFTELTDVLP
-1059 THITSLNLQN
+1059 AHITSLNLQN
-1069 QREGYSLSTFTLQE
+1069 QREGYSLSTFTQQE

-1103 KNQNFEAHPSL
+1103 QNQNFEAHPTL
-1114 SIYTTD
+1114 RIYTTD
-1120 NNSYVGEMR
+1120 NNSYVGEMI
-1129 YEDGAYRYYL
+1129 YSDGAYRYSL
-1139 SGTYTYASGTEFCIR
+1139 SGTYNYASGTEFCIR
-1154 SNGGVA
+1154 SSGGVA

-1199 GNFNYPAADTYEGS
+1199 GNFNYPAADTYEGG

-1236 KTVMAAQRR
+1236 KSLMAAQRR
-1245 WTESLGDGASAAN
+1245 WTESMGEGTSTHNL
-1258 VLSVEDGAL
+1258 LSVEDGAL
-1267 WLNASD
+1267 WLDASD

-1293 LSKQRYQLVTHNTAN
+1293 MSKQRYQLVTHNTAN

-1329 QLAKPARVDQTM
+1329 RLAKLARVEQAM

-1346 AQPVGIAFEGQATGI
+1346 AQPVGVVFEGQTTDI
-1361 DAVTTDA
+1361 DAITTDA
-1368 KSREDVYS
+1368 DSRDAVYS
-1376 IDGRKLNGVEREGIY
+1376 IDGRKLNGVAGEGIY

>member
-1 MIKARYILT
+1 
-10 LFAML
+10 ML

-31 EPGARYKLTLKAQ
+31 EPGARYKLTVKAQ
-44 PAEAATVSG
+44 PTEAATVSG
-53 GGLYVV
+53 GGLYAV

-68 AKSSNWRFINWTD
+68 ARSANWRFKNWTD
-81 AEGKVVSTSNSFTH
+81 AEGKVVSTSSTFTH

-108 EYQKTSLLTIAYD
+108 EYQKTSRLTIAYD
-121 PSSIKTSEVK
+121 PSSIRASEVK
-131 EYAVGVPYYT
+131 EYAVGVTNSYT
-141 QASTYSDYTFV
+141 ASTYSDYTFV

-160 VISTNRTV
+160 VISTNRAV

-176 ETITAHYRYT
+176 ETITAHYRFT

-196 KPKHKVFFRCDPA
+196 KPKHKVYFRCDPA
-209 GLTGFNKT
+209 GLAGFNKT
-217 SGFSVSEGSPYSVTV
+217 SGFSVSEGSAYSVTV

-247 ETKVLETSYTWNVNM
+247 ETKILETSHTWNVNM
-262 GTRDAHLVAHFEFKP
+262 GTRDAYLVAHFEFKP

-303 ETTLLPV
+303 ETTLLPI

-331 SVDVANIQKTLR
+331 TVDVANIHKTLR

-379 VSAQDALK
+379 VSAQEALK
-387 DGIYTVKFSD
+387 DSVYTVKFSD
-397 ITGTTLEDAAINFT
+397 IAGTTTADAAISFT

-437 NRAQLTNLSSENA
+437 NRAQFTNLSSENA
-450 KTFEWNFGDGST
+450 KTFEWNFGDGAT

-467 PMHIYAEAGTYT
+467 PMHSYAEAGTYT

-503 TWSASGDYRLDPTV
+503 TWSASGDYRLDPTA
-517 NSARAFKSMHEMFEL
+517 NSARAFKSMHEMLSL
-532 LSQCKPEGT
+532 LSQCTPDGT
-541 INVKTGGKEVF
+541 INVKTGGKEAF
-552 SVNLLTAD
+552 DANLQSAD
-560 SLALLSTLTEKLGT
+560 SLALLSTLTEKLGKA
-574 TGVVMAFKNEAQK
+574 GVVMAFKNEAQN
-587 PVTLQFNTAANS
+587 PVTLRFNVAANS
-599 ADMQKVTD
+599 TDMQKATD
-607 FFRHISLENVQVTL
+607 FFRHISLDNVVVTL

-631 GRYSEQTICSGTSTQ
+631 DRFSAQTICSGASTQ

-659 KVKWT
+659 KVSWT
-664 ASVAEGCTVRGYQ
+664 ASVTEGCTVRGYQ
-677 LTGTDDLPA
+677 LTGTGNLPA
-686 MTLTNEGSKTDLVT
+686 MTLTNEGSKTDFVT

-708 GVVALAYI
+708 GVAMYTYI

-731 SPSNNAVLE
+731 SPSDNATLE

-750 LGQDAVGYTFHYRR
+750 LGQAAVGYTFRYRR
-764 TDAEATEDGEAEEWK
+764 TDVEATEDGEAAEWT
-779 EVKTTSPSTTFV
+779 VVNTTSPSTAFV

-800 YATAHGECYE
+800 YATAHGECNE
-810 KVDSEHRTFSISKRS
+810 TVESLHRTFSIRKRS
-825 DLTVESVTVPAEVK
+825 DLTVVSVTAPAEVK

-855 GATRSSAWTDMLY
+855 GATRSSAWTDVLY
-868 EERAD
+868 EKRPGGAVRVGERT
-873 GKQYYGIKGIAHRGV
+873 HNGV
-888 LQPGESY
+888 LQPDDSY
-895 TVTFTVT
+895 TVTFYVT
-902 SPGASVSG
+902 SPDATQNEVSY
-910 FRYMVE
+910 FVQ
-916 TDVYAEETESDE
+916 TDLYGSETESNE
-928 SNNSKFTDPIAI
+928 SNNIMSTDTIAI
-940 VNRYIDAAD
+940 INRYIDAAD
-949 YEALKA
+949 YEALKVL
-955 IYAATNG
+955 YQATNG
-962 GAWTSK
+962 GAWTNK
-968 TWRIGSNAVTSTRWP
+968 TWRIGSNAVTSTGWP

-993 LAIDLQDNN
+993 LAIDLQNNN
-1002 LSGSLPTEGMQMKSL
+1002 LRGTLPTEGMEMKSL
-1017 RTLNLR
+1017 RTLNLSG
-1023 RNNLRGDV
+1023 NSLSGDV

-1047 YNLFTEIKEALP
+1047 YNLFTELSGVLP
-1059 THITSLNLQN
+1059 AHITSLNLQN

-1083 WAMGDKLADIQL
+1083 WAMGDKQADIQL
-1095 GSLIAYDH
+1095 GTLIAYDH
-1103 KNQNFEAHPSL
+1103 KNQNFKAHPTL
-1114 SIYTTD
+1114 RIYTTD

-1129 YEDGAYRYYL
+1129 YADGAYRYYL
-1139 SGTYTYASGTEFCIR
+1139 SGTYNYASGTEFCIR
-1154 SNGGVA
+1154 SYEGVA

-1199 GNFNYPAADTYEGS
+1199 GNFNYPAADTYQGG

-1226 FIGSNDNADR
+1226 FIGSNDNADQ
-1236 KTVMAAQRR
+1236 KTLMAAQRR
-1245 WTESLGDGASAAN
+1245 WTESMGEEASTAN
-1258 VLSVEDGAL
+1258 VLSVEDDAL
-1267 WLNASD
+1267 WLDATD

-1293 LSKQRYQLVTHNTAN
+1293 MSKQRYQLVTHNTAN

-1329 QLAKPARVDQTM
+1329 RLAKPARVEQAM

-1346 AQPVGIAFEGQATGI
+1346 AQPVGVAFEGQTTDI
-1361 DAVTTDA
+1361 DTITTDVDSRDAV
-1368 KSREDVYS
+1368 YS
-1376 IDGRKLNGVEREGIY
+1376 LDGRKLNGVAREGVY

-1403 QLK
+1403 Q

>member
-1 MIKARYILT
+1 MIKSRYILT

-31 EPGARYKLTLKAQ
+31 EPGARYKLTLKAL

-68 AKSSNWRFINWTD
+68 AKSSNWRFKNWTD
-81 AEGKVVSTSNSFTH
+81 AEGKEVSTSSSFTH

-108 EYQKTSLLTIAYD
+108 EYQKTSRLTIAYD

-131 EYAVGVPYYT
+131 EYAVGLTYPYT
-141 QASTYSDYTFV
+141 ASTYSDYTFV

-160 VISTNRTV
+160 VISTNREV
-168 SYTVTEND
+168 RYIFTEND
-176 ETITAHYRYT
+176 ETITAHYCYT

-196 KPKHKVFFRCDPA
+196 KPKHKVFFKCDPA
-209 GLTGFNKT
+209 GLVGFNQNN
-217 SGFSVSEGSPYSVTV
+217 GFSVYEGKTFSVTV
-232 YSVSDYEFKGWTWEG
+232 YDAGSYEFKGWSREG
-247 ETKVLETSYTWNVNM
+247 SSEIIRQYRTFSGTM
-262 GTRDAHLVAHFEFKP
+262 GKEDVHLVAHFEFKP

-331 SVDVANIQKTLR
+331 SVDVAKIQKTLR

-379 VSAQDALK
+379 VSAQEALK
-387 DGIYTVKFSD
+387 DSVYTVKFSD
-397 ITGTTLEDAAINFT
+397 ITGTTLEDADINFT

-541 INVKTGGKEVF
+541 INVKPGGKEVF
-552 SVNLLTAD
+552 SVNLQTAD

-574 TGVVMAFKNEAQK
+574 TGVVMAFKNEAAK
-587 PVTLQFNTAANS
+587 PVTLQFNAAANS
-599 ADMQKVTD
+599 ADLQKVTA
-607 FFRHISLENVQVTL
+607 FFSHISLENVVVTL

-631 GRYSEQTICSGTSTQ
+631 GRFSEQTICSGTSTQ

-677 LTGTDDLPA
+677 LTGTGDLPD

-731 SPSNNAVLE
+731 SPSNNATLE

-750 LGQDAVGYTFHYRR
+750 LGQAAQGYTFHYRR

-779 EVKTTSPSTTFV
+779 EVKTTSPSTAFV

-844 QITAVVRNIGK
+844 QITAVVCNIGK
-855 GATRSSAWTDMLY
+855 GATRSSAWTDALY
-868 EERAD
+868 EKRPD
-873 GKQYYGIKGIAHRGV
+873 GAVRVGTQAHYGV
-888 LQPGESY
+888 LQPDASY
-895 TVTFTVT
+895 TVTFNVT
-902 SPGASVSG
+902 SPDASQSEVSY
-910 FRYMVE
+910 FVE
-916 TDVYAEETESDE
+916 TDLYREETESDE
-928 SNNSKFTDPIAI
+928 SNNSKFTDQIAI
-940 VNRYIDAAD
+940 INRYIDAAD
-949 YEALKA
+949 YEALKVL
-955 IYAATNG
+955 YQATNG

-968 TWRIGSNAVTSTRWP
+968 TWRIGSNAVTSTGWP

-993 LAIDLQDNN
+993 LAIDLQINN
-1002 LSGSLPTEGMQMKSL
+1002 LTGTLPTEGMEMKSL
-1017 RTLNLR
+1017 RTLNLSG
-1023 RNNLRGDV
+1023 NSLNGDV

-1069 QREGYSLSTFTLQE
+1069 QRERYSLSTFTLQE
-1083 WAMGDKLADIQL
+1083 WAMGDKLADIKL

-1103 KNQNFEAHPSL
+1103 QNQNFEAHPSL
-1114 SIYTTD
+1114 SIYTAD

-1129 YEDGAYRYYL
+1129 YSDGAYRYYL
-1139 SGTYTYASGTEFCIR
+1139 SGTYNYASGTEFCIR
-1154 SNGGVA
+1154 SYEGVA

-1245 WTESLGDGASAAN
+1245 WTESLGEEASAAN

-1273 QVAALDITLAG
+1273 QVAALDITLVG

-1368 KSREDVYS
+1368 ESREDVYS

>member
-1 MIKARYILT
+1 
-10 LFAML
+10 ML

-31 EPGARYKLTLKAQ
+31 EPGARYKLTLIAQ

-53 GGLYVV
+53 GGLYAV

-68 AKSSNWRFINWTD
+68 AKSSNWRFKNWTD
-81 AEGKVVSTSNSFTH
+81 AEGKEVSTSSSFTH

-108 EYQKTSLLTIAYD
+108 EYQKTSRLTIAYD
-121 PSSIKTSEVK
+121 PSSIRASEVK
-131 EYAVGVPYYT
+131 EYVVGVTYPYT
-141 QASTYSDYTFV
+141 ASTYSDYTFV

-176 ETITAHYRYT
+176 ETITAHYRFT

-196 KPKHKVFFRCDPA
+196 KPKHKVYFRCDPA
-209 GLTGFNKT
+209 GLTGFYQSN
-217 SGFSVSEGSPYSVTV
+217 GFSVSEGNTFRVEV
-232 YSVSDYEFKGWTWEG
+232 YSVSDYEFKGWTREG
-247 ETKVLETSYTWNVNM
+247 SSEIIGQYRTFSGTM
-262 GTRDAHLVAHFEFKP
+262 GKEDVHLVAHFEFKP

-283 STDTKQR
+283 STDSKQR

-303 ETTLLPV
+303 ETTLLPI

-331 SVDVANIQKTLR
+331 TVDVANIQKTLR

-379 VSAQDALK
+379 VSAQEALK
-387 DGIYTVKFSD
+387 DSVYTVKFSD
-397 ITGTTLEDAAINFT
+397 IAGTTTADAAINFT

-437 NRAQLTNLSSENA
+437 NRAQFTNLSSENA
-450 KTFEWNFGDGST
+450 KTFEWNFGDGAT

-467 PMHIYAEAGTYT
+467 PMHSYAEAGTYT

-503 TWSASGDYRLDPTV
+503 TWSASGDYRLDPTA
-517 NSARAFKSMHEMFEL
+517 NSARAFKSMHEMLSL
-532 LSQCKPEGT
+532 LSQCTPDGT
-541 INVKTGGKEVF
+541 INVKTGGKEAF
-552 SVNLLTAD
+552 DANLQTAD
-560 SLALLSTLTEKLGT
+560 SLALLSTLTEKLGKA
-574 TGVVMAFKNEAQK
+574 GVVMAFKNEAPN

-599 ADMQKVTD
+599 LDMQKVTD
-607 FFRHISLENVQVTL
+607 FFRHISLENVVVTL

-631 GRYSEQTICSGTSTQ
+631 DRFSAQTICSGTSTQ

-677 LTGTDDLPA
+677 LTGTGNLPA

-700 YHVSVELN
+700 YHVSVELD
-708 GVVALAYI
+708 GVAMYTYI

-731 SPSNNAVLE
+731 SPSDNAVLE

-750 LGQDAVGYTFHYRR
+750 LGQAAVGYTFHYRR
-764 TDAEATEDGEAEEWK
+764 TDAEAENAEEWK
-779 EVKTTSPSTTFV
+779 EVNTTSPSTAFL

-800 YATAHGECYE
+800 YATAHGECNE
-810 KVDSEHRTFSISKRS
+810 TVESAHRTFSIRKRS

-855 GATRSSAWTDMLY
+855 GATRRSNWQDIIC
-868 EERAD
+868 EEQAD
-873 GKQYYGIKGIAHRGV
+873 GSYREIKRISHNGV
-888 LQPGESY
+888 LQPGDSY

-902 SPGASVSG
+902 SPDATLSDVS
-910 FRYMVE
+910 YLVH
-916 TDVYAEETESDE
+916 TDSWNQETESNE
-928 SNNSKFTDPIAI
+928 NNNVEVSTPVSIIK
-940 VNRYIDAAD
+940 RYIDAAD
-949 YEALKA
+949 YEALKVL
-955 IYAATNG
+955 YQATNG
-962 GAWTSK
+962 GAWTNK
-968 TWRIGSNAVTSTRWP
+968 TWRIGSNAVTSTGWP

-993 LAIDLQDNN
+993 LAIDLQNNN
-1002 LSGSLPTEGMQMKSL
+1002 LRGTLPTEGMEMKSL
-1017 RTLNLR
+1017 RTLNLSG
-1023 RNNLRGDV
+1023 NSLNGDV

-1083 WAMGDKLADIQL
+1083 WAMGDKQADIQL
-1095 GSLIAYDH
+1095 GTLIAYDH
-1103 KNQNFEAHPSL
+1103 KNQNFKAHPTL
-1114 SIYTTD
+1114 RIYTTA

-1129 YEDGAYRYYL
+1129 YTDGAYRYYL
-1139 SGTYTYASGTEFCIR
+1139 SGTYNYASGTEFCIR
-1154 SNGGVA
+1154 SYEGVA

-1199 GNFNYPAADTYEGS
+1199 GNFNYPAADTYEGG

-1226 FIGSNDNADR
+1226 FIGSNDNADQ
-1236 KTVMAAQRR
+1236 KSLMAAQRR
-1245 WTESLGDGASAAN
+1245 WTESLGEEASTAN
-1258 VLSVEDGAL
+1258 VLSVEDDAL
-1267 WLNASD
+1267 WLDATD

-1293 LSKQRYQLVTHNTAN
+1293 MSKQRYQLVTHNTAN

-1329 QLAKPARVDQTM
+1329 RLAKPARVEQAM

-1346 AQPVGIAFEGQATGI
+1346 AQLVGVAFEGQTTDI
-1361 DAVTTDA
+1361 DAITTDA
-1368 KSREDVYS
+1368 DSREAVYS
-1376 IDGRKLNGVEREGIY
+1376 LDGRKLNGVACEGVY

-1403 QLK
+1403 Q

>member
-1 MIKARYILT
+1 
-10 LFAML
+10 ML

-59 NANVSVKAV
+59 NANVNVKAV
-68 AKSSNWRFINWTD
+68 ARSANWLFKNWTD
-81 AEGKVVSTSNSFTH
+81 ADGKVVSTSSSFTH
-95 RKLNSAETLTANY
+95 RKLNSNETLTANY

-131 EYAVGVPYYT
+131 EYAVGVTYSYT
-141 QASTYSDYTFV
+141 ASTYSDYTFV

-160 VISTNRTV
+160 VISTERTV
-168 SYTVTEND
+168 RYTVTEND
-176 ETITAHYRYT
+176 ETITAHYRFT

-196 KPKHKVFFRCDPA
+196 KPKHKVYFKCDPA
-209 GLTGFNKT
+209 GLTGFYQSN
-217 SGFSVSEGSPYSVTV
+217 GFSVSEGNTFRVEV
-232 YSVSDYEFKGWTWEG
+232 YSVSDYEFKGWTREG
-247 ETKVLETSYTWNVNM
+247 SSEIIGQYRTFSGTM
-262 GTRDAHLVAHFEFKP
+262 GKEDVHLVAHFEFKP

-290 HSLYATTTSMYRG
+290 HSLYATTTSMYCG
-303 ETTLLPV
+303 ETTLLPI

-331 SVDVANIQKTLR
+331 TVDVANIQKTLR

-387 DGIYTVKFSD
+387 DSIYTVRFSD
-397 ITGTTLEDAAINFT
+397 IAGTTTADAVINFT

-479 VRLTARGIVKT
+479 VRLMARGIVKT

-541 INVKTGGKEVF
+541 INVKPGGKEAF
-552 SVNLLTAD
+552 EANLQTAD

-574 TGVVMAFKNEAQK
+574 TGVVMAFRNEAEK

-607 FFRHISLENVQVTL
+607 YFRHITLENVVVTL

-631 GRYSEQTICSGTSTQ
+631 GRFSEQTICSGTSTQ
-646 PEAFTAISSSEKV
+646 PEAFAAISSSEAV
-659 KVKWT
+659 KVSWT

-677 LTGTDDLPA
+677 LTGTGNLPA

-700 YHVSVELN
+700 YHVNVELN
-708 GVVALAYI
+708 GAVMYTYI
-716 YKVYVKPLLKSLALS
+716 YKVYVKPLLKSLSLS
-731 SPSNNAVLE
+731 SPSNNATLE

-750 LGQDAVGYTFHYRR
+750 LGQAAVGYTFHYRR
-764 TDAEATEDGEAEEWK
+764 TDAEAESAEEWK
-779 EVKTTSPSTTFV
+779 EVKTTSPSTAFV

-800 YATAHGECYE
+800 YATAHGECSE
-810 KVDSEHRTFSISKRS
+810 TVDSEHRTFSIRKRS
-825 DLTVESVTVPAEVK
+825 DLTVESVTAPVEVK

-844 QITAVVRNIGK
+844 QITAVVRNISK
-855 GATRSSAWTDMLY
+855 GATRSSAWTDALY
-868 EERAD
+868 EVRPSGAVRV
-873 GKQYYGIKGIAHRGV
+873 GTQAHYSV
-888 LQPGESY
+888 LQPGDSY

-902 SPGASVSG
+902 SPDASQSEVSY
-910 FRYMVE
+910 FVE
-916 TDVYAEETESDE
+916 TDIYREETESDE
-928 SNNSKFTDPIAI
+928 SNNIKSTDPIALI
-940 VNRYIDAAD
+940 NRYIDAAD
-949 YEALKA
+949 YEALKVL
-955 IYAATNG
+955 YQATNG
-962 GAWTSK
+962 GAWTNK
-968 TWRIGSNAVTSTRWP
+968 TWRIGSNAVTSTGWP

-993 LAIDLQDNN
+993 LAIELQNNN
-1002 LSGSLPTEGMQMKSL
+1002 LRGNLPTEGMEMKSL
-1017 RTLNLR
+1017 RTLNLSG
-1023 RNNLRGDV
+1023 NSLNGDV

-1047 YNLFTEIKEALP
+1047 YNLFTELTGVLP
-1059 THITSLNLQN
+1059 AHITSLNLQN
-1069 QREGYSLSTFTLQE
+1069 QREGYSLSTFTQQE
-1083 WAMGDKLADIQL
+1083 WAMGDKLADIKL

-1103 KNQNFEAHPSL
+1103 QNQNFEAHPTL
-1114 SIYTTD
+1114 RIYTTD
-1120 NNSYVGEMR
+1120 NNSYVGEMI
-1129 YEDGAYRYYL
+1129 YSDGAYRYSL
-1139 SGTYTYASGTEFCIR
+1139 SGTYNYASGTEFCIR
-1154 SNGGVA
+1154 SSGGVA

-1199 GNFNYPAADTYEGS
+1199 GNFNYPAADTYEGG

-1236 KTVMAAQRR
+1236 KSLMAAQRR
-1245 WTESLGDGASAAN
+1245 WTESMGEGASTLN

-1267 WLNASD
+1267 WLDASD

-1284 VKANDVKLA
+1284 VRANDVKLA
-1293 LSKQRYQLVTHNTAN
+1293 MSKQRYQLVTHNTAN

-1329 QLAKPARVDQTM
+1329 RLAKPARVEQAM

-1346 AQPVGIAFEGQATGI
+1346 AQPVGVAFDGQTTDI
-1361 DAVTTDA
+1361 DAITTDA
-1368 KSREDVYS
+1368 DSRDAVYS
-1376 IDGRKLNGVEREGIY
+1376 IDGRKLNGVAGEGIY

>member
-1 MIKARYILT
+1 MIKSRYILT
-10 LFAML
+10 LLAML

-31 EPGARYKLTLKAQ
+31 EPGARYKLTLKAE

-68 AKSSNWRFINWTD
+68 AKSSNWRFKNWTD
-81 AEGKVVSTSNSFTH
+81 AEGKEVSAKSSFTH
-95 RKLNSAETLTANY
+95 RKLNSNETLTANY
-108 EYQKTSLLTIAYD
+108 EYQKTSRLTIAYD
-121 PSSIKTSEVK
+121 PSSIGTSEVK
-131 EYAVGVPYYT
+131 EYAVGVT
-141 QASTYSDYTFV
+141 FSTTASTYSDYTFV

-160 VISTNRTV
+160 VISTNRKV
-168 SYTVTEND
+168 SYTFTEND

-232 YSVSDYEFKGWTWEG
+232 YSVNNYEFKGWTWEG

-331 SVDVANIQKTLR
+331 SVDVAKIQKTLR
-343 TDAYTVQAAQEDSV
+343 TDAYTVQAVQEDSV
-357 LSVSLEGGTQ
+357 LSVSLAGGTQ

-379 VSAQDALK
+379 VSAQEALK

-397 ITGTTLEDAAINFT
+397 IAGTTTADAAINFT

-552 SVNLLTAD
+552 SVNLQTAD

-574 TGVVMAFKNEAQK
+574 TGVVMAFKNEAAK
-587 PVTLQFNTAANS
+587 PVTLQFNAAANN
-599 ADMQKVTD
+599 ADLQKVTS
-607 FFRHISLENVQVTL
+607 FFSHISLENVVVTL

-631 GRYSEQTICSGTSTQ
+631 GRFSEQTICSGTSTQ

-677 LTGTDDLPA
+677 LTGTGNLPA

-708 GVVALAYI
+708 GVAMYTYI

-731 SPSNNAVLE
+731 SPSDNAVLE

-750 LGQDAVGYTFHYRR
+750 LGQAAVGYTFHYCR
-764 TDAEATEDGEAEEWK
+764 TDAEATEDGEATEWT
-779 EVKTTSPSTTFV
+779 VVNTTTPSTAFV

-800 YATAHGECYE
+800 YATAHGECNE
-810 KVDSEHRTFSISKRS
+810 TVESLHRTFSIRKRS
-825 DLTVESVTVPAEVK
+825 DLTVVSVTAPAEVK

-855 GATRSSAWTDMLY
+855 GATRNSGWTDALY
-868 EERAD
+868 EKRPGGAVRVGERT
-873 GKQYYGIKGIAHRGV
+873 HNGV
-888 LQPGESY
+888 LQPDDSY
-895 TVTFTVT
+895 TVTFYVT
-902 SPGASVSG
+902 SPDASQNEVSY
-910 FRYMVE
+910 FVQ
-916 TDVYAEETESDE
+916 TDLYGSETESNE
-928 SNNSKFTDPIAI
+928 SNNIMSTDTIAI
-940 VNRYIDAAD
+940 INRYIDAAD
-949 YEALKA
+949 YEALKVL
-955 IYAATNG
+955 YQATNG
-962 GAWTSK
+962 GAWTNK
-968 TWRIGSNAVTSTRWP
+968 TWRIGSNAVTSTGWP

-993 LAIDLQDNN
+993 LAIDLQNNN
-1002 LSGSLPTEGMQMKSL
+1002 LRGTLPTEGMEMKSL
-1017 RTLNLR
+1017 RTLNLSG
-1023 RNNLRGDV
+1023 NSLSGDV

-1047 YNLFTEIKEALP
+1047 YNLFTELSGVLP
-1059 THITSLNLQN
+1059 AHITSLNLQS

-1083 WAMGDKLADIQL
+1083 WAMGDKQADIQL
-1095 GSLIAYDH
+1095 GTLIAYDH
-1103 KNQNFEAHPSL
+1103 KNQNFKAHPTL
-1114 SIYTTD
+1114 RIYTTA

-1129 YEDGAYRYYL
+1129 YTDGAYRYYL
-1139 SGTYTYASGTEFCIR
+1139 SGTYNYASGTEFCIR
-1154 SNGGVA
+1154 SYEGVA

-1199 GNFNYPAADTYEGS
+1199 GNFNYPAADTYEGG

-1226 FIGSNDNADR
+1226 FIGSNDNADQ
-1236 KTVMAAQRR
+1236 KSLMAAQRR
-1245 WTESLGDGASAAN
+1245 WTESMGEEASTAN
-1258 VLSVEDGAL
+1258 VLSVEDDAL
-1267 WLNASD
+1267 WLDATD

-1293 LSKQRYQLVTHNTAN
+1293 MSKQRYQLVTHNTAN

-1329 QLAKPARVDQTM
+1329 RLAKPARVDQAM

-1346 AQPVGIAFEGQATGI
+1346 AQPVCVAFEGQTTDI
-1361 DAVTTDA
+1361 DTITTDA
-1368 KSREDVYS
+1368 DSREAVYS
-1376 IDGRKLNGVEREGIY
+1376 LDGRKLNGVAREGVY

-1403 QLK
+1403 Q

>member
-1 MIKARYILT
+1 MIKSRYILT

-31 EPGARYKLTLKAQ
+31 EPGARYKLTLKAL

-68 AKSSNWRFINWTD
+68 AKSSNWRFKNWTD
-81 AEGKVVSTSNSFTH
+81 AEGKEVSTSSSFTH

-108 EYQKTSLLTIAYD
+108 EYQKTSRLTIAYD
-121 PSSIKTSEVK
+121 PSSIRTSEVK
-131 EYAVGVPYYT
+131 EYAVGVTFST
-141 QASTYSDYTFV
+141 QASTYTDYTFV

-160 VISTNRTV
+160 VISTNRKV
-168 SYTVTEND
+168 SYIFTEND
-176 ETITAHYRYT
+176 ETITAHYCYT

-196 KPKHKVFFRCDPA
+196 KPKHKVFFKCDPA
-209 GLTGFNKT
+209 GLVGFNQNN
-217 SGFSVSEGSPYSVTV
+217 GFSVYEGKTFSVTV
-232 YSVSDYEFKGWTWEG
+232 YDAGSYEFKGWSREG
-247 ETKVLETSYTWNVNM
+247 SSEIIGQYRTFSGTM
-262 GTRDAHLVAHFEFKP
+262 GKEDVYLVAHFEFKP

-331 SVDVANIQKTLR
+331 SVDVAKIQKTLR

-379 VSAQDALK
+379 VSAQEALK
-387 DGIYTVKFSD
+387 DSVYTVKFSD
-397 ITGTTLEDAAINFT
+397 ITGTTLEDADINFT

-541 INVKTGGKEVF
+541 INVKPGGKEVF
-552 SVNLLTAD
+552 SVNLQTAD

-574 TGVVMAFKNEAQK
+574 TGVVMAFKNEAAK
-587 PVTLQFNTAANS
+587 PVTLQFNAAANS
-599 ADMQKVTD
+599 ADLQKVTA
-607 FFRHISLENVQVTL
+607 FFSYISLENVVVTL

-631 GRYSEQTICSGTSTQ
+631 GRFSEQTICSGTSTQ

-677 LTGTDDLPA
+677 LTGTGDLPD

-708 GVVALAYI
+708 GVVSLAYI

-731 SPSNNAVLE
+731 SPSNNATLE

-750 LGQDAVGYTFHYRR
+750 LGQAAQGYTFHYRR
-764 TDAEATEDGEAEEWK
+764 TDVQATEDGEAEEWK
-779 EVKTTSPSTTFV
+779 EVKTTSPSTAFV

-844 QITAVVRNIGK
+844 QITAVVCNIGK
-855 GATRSSAWTDMLY
+855 GATRSSAWTDALY
-868 EERAD
+868 EKRPD
-873 GKQYYGIKGIAHRGV
+873 GAVRVGTQAHYGV
-888 LQPGESY
+888 LQPDASY
-895 TVTFTVT
+895 TVTFNVT
-902 SPGASVSG
+902 SPDASQSEVSY
-910 FRYMVE
+910 FVE
-916 TDVYAEETESDE
+916 TDLYREETESDE
-928 SNNSKFTDPIAI
+928 SNNSKFTDQIAI
-940 VNRYIDAAD
+940 INRYIDAAD
-949 YEALKA
+949 YEALKVL
-955 IYAATNG
+955 YQATNG

-968 TWRIGSNAVTSTRWP
+968 TWRIGSNAVTSTGWP

-993 LAIDLQDNN
+993 LAIDLQINN
-1002 LSGSLPTEGMQMKSL
+1002 LTGTLPTEGMEMKSL
-1017 RTLNLR
+1017 RTLNLSG
-1023 RNNLRGDV
+1023 NSLNGDV

-1069 QREGYSLSTFTLQE
+1069 QRERYSLSTFTLQE
-1083 WAMGDKLADIQL
+1083 WAMGDKLADIKL

-1103 KNQNFEAHPSL
+1103 QNQNFEAHPSL
-1114 SIYTTD
+1114 SIYTAD

-1129 YEDGAYRYYL
+1129 YSDGAYRYYL
-1139 SGTYTYASGTEFCIR
+1139 SGTYNYASGTEFCIR
-1154 SNGGVA
+1154 SYEGVA

-1245 WTESLGDGASAAN
+1245 WTESLGEEASAAN

-1273 QVAALDITLAG
+1273 QVAALDITLVG

-1368 KSREDVYS
+1368 ESREDVYS

>member
-1 MIKARYILT
+1 
-10 LFAML
+10 ML

-81 AEGKVVSTSNSFTH
+81 AEGKVVNTNSSFTH
-95 RKLNSAETLTANY
+95 RKLNSNETLTANY

-131 EYAVGVPYYT
+131 EYAVGVTYSYT
-141 QASTYSDYTFV
+141 ASTYSDYTFV

-160 VISTNRTV
+160 VISTERTV
-168 SYTVTEND
+168 RYTVTEND
-176 ETITAHYRYT
+176 ETITAHYRFT

-196 KPKHKVFFRCDPA
+196 KPKHKVYFKCDPA
-209 GLTGFNKT
+209 GLTGFYQSN
-217 SGFSVSEGSPYSVTV
+217 GFSVSEGNTFRVEV
-232 YSVSDYEFKGWTWEG
+232 YSVSDYEFKGWTREG
-247 ETKVLETSYTWNVNM
+247 SSEIIGQYRTFSGTM
-262 GTRDAHLVAHFEFKP
+262 GKEDVHLVAHFEFKP

-303 ETTLLPV
+303 ETTLLPI

-331 SVDVANIQKTLR
+331 TVDVANIQKTLR
-343 TDAYTVQAAQEDSV
+343 TDAYTVQAVQEDSV

-379 VSAQDALK
+379 VIAQDALK
-387 DGIYTVKFSD
+387 DSVYTVKFSD
-397 ITGTTLEDAAINFT
+397 IAGTTTADAVINFT

-467 PMHIYAEAGTYT
+467 PMHIYAETGTYT

-503 TWSASGDYRLDPTV
+503 TWTASGDYRLDPTV

-541 INVKTGGKEVF
+541 INVKTGGKEAF
-552 SVNLLTAD
+552 EANLQTAD

-607 FFRHISLENVQVTL
+607 FFRHISLENVVVTL

-646 PEAFTAISSSEKV
+646 PEAFAAISSSEAV
-659 KVKWT
+659 KVSWT

-677 LTGTDDLPA
+677 FTGTGNLPA

-700 YHVSVELN
+700 YHVNVELN
-708 GVVALAYI
+708 GVAMYTYI
-716 YKVYVKPLLKSLALS
+716 YKVYVKPLLKNLTLS
-731 SPSNNAVLE
+731 SPSDKATLE

-750 LGQDAVGYTFHYRR
+750 LGQAAVGYTFHYRR
-764 TDAEATEDGEAEEWK
+764 TDAEAESVEEWK
-779 EVKTTSPSTTFV
+779 EVKTTSPSTAFV

-800 YATAHGECYE
+800 YATAHGECSE
-810 KVDSEHRTFSISKRS
+810 TVDSEHRTFSIRKRS
-825 DLTVESVTVPAEVK
+825 DLTVESVTAPVEVK
-839 ANTTF
+839 ANTQF
-844 QITAVVRNIGK
+844 EVKAVVRNIGK
-855 GATRSSAWTDMLY
+855 GATRSSAWTDALY
-868 EERAD
+868 EVRPSGAVRV
-873 GKQYYGIKGIAHRGV
+873 GTQAHYSV
-888 LQPGESY
+888 LQPDDSY

-902 SPGASVSG
+902 SPDATQSEVSY
-910 FRYMVE
+910 FVE
-916 TDVYAEETESDE
+916 TDTYREETESDE
-928 SNNSKFTDPIAI
+928 SNNIKSTDPIALI
-940 VNRYIDAAD
+940 NRYIDAAD
-949 YEALKA
+949 YEALKVL
-955 IYAATNG
+955 YHATNG
-962 GAWTSK
+962 GAWTNK
-968 TWRIGSNAVTSTRWP
+968 TWRIGSNAVTSTGWP

-993 LAIDLQDNN
+993 LAIELQNNN
-1002 LSGSLPTEGMQMKSL
+1002 LTGNLPTEGMEMKSL
-1017 RTLNLR
+1017 RTLNLSH
-1023 RNNLRGDV
+1023 NNLKGDV

-1047 YNLFTEIKEALP
+1047 YNLFTELTGVLP
-1059 THITSLNLQN
+1059 AHITSLNLQN
-1069 QREGYSLSTFTLQE
+1069 QREGYSLSTFTQQE

-1103 KNQNFEAHPSL
+1103 QNQNFEAHPTL
-1114 SIYTTD
+1114 RIYTTD
-1120 NNSYVGEMR
+1120 NNSYVGEMI
-1129 YEDGAYRYYL
+1129 YSDGAYRYSL
-1139 SGTYTYASGTEFCIR
+1139 SGTYNYASGTEFCIR
-1154 SNGGVA
+1154 SSGGVA

-1199 GNFNYPAADTYEGS
+1199 GNFNYPAADTYEGG

-1236 KTVMAAQRR
+1236 KSLMAAQRR
-1245 WTESLGDGASAAN
+1245 WTESMGEGTSTHN

-1267 WLNASD
+1267 WLDASD

-1284 VKANDVKLA
+1284 VRANDVKLA
-1293 LSKQRYQLVTHNTAN
+1293 MSKQRYQLVTHNTAN

-1329 QLAKPARVDQTM
+1329 RLAKPARVEQAM

-1346 AQPVGIAFEGQATGI
+1346 AQPVGVVFDGQTTDI
-1361 DAVTTDA
+1361 DAITTDA
-1368 KSREDVYS
+1368 DSRDAVYS
-1376 IDGRKLNGVEREGIY
+1376 IDGRKLNGVAGEGIY

>member
-1 MIKARYILT
+1 
-10 LFAML
+10 ML

-81 AEGKVVSTSNSFTH
+81 AEGKVVNTSSSFTH
-95 RKLNSAETLTANY
+95 RKLNSNETLTANY
-108 EYQKTSLLTIAYD
+108 EYQKTSRLTIAYD
-121 PSSIKTSEVK
+121 PSSIRTSEVK
-131 EYAVGVPYYT
+131 EYAVGVTYSYT
-141 QASTYSDYTFV
+141 ASTYSDYTFV

-176 ETITAHYRYT
+176 ETITAHYRFT

-196 KPKHKVFFRCDPA
+196 KPKHKVYFKCDPA
-209 GLTGFNKT
+209 GLAGFNKT

-232 YSVSDYEFKGWTWEG
+232 YSVSDYEFKGWMREG
-247 ETKVLETSYTWNVNM
+247 SSEIIGQYRTFNGTM
-262 GTRDAHLVAHFEFKP
+262 GKEDVHLVAHFEFKP

-303 ETTLLPV
+303 ETTLLPI

-331 SVDVANIQKTLR
+331 TVDVANIQKTLR

-379 VSAQDALK
+379 VIAQDALK
-387 DGIYTVKFSD
+387 DSVYTVKFSD
-397 ITGTTLEDAAINFT
+397 IAGTTTADAVINFT

-541 INVKTGGKEVF
+541 INVKTGGKEAF
-552 SVNLLTAD
+552 SVNLQTAD

-607 FFRHISLENVQVTL
+607 FFRHITLENVVVTL

-646 PEAFTAISSSEKV
+646 PEAFAAISSSEAV
-659 KVKWT
+659 KVSWT

-677 LTGTDDLPA
+677 FTGTGNLPA

-700 YHVSVELN
+700 YHVNVELN
-708 GVVALAYI
+708 GAVMYTYI
-716 YKVYVKPLLKSLALS
+716 YKVYVKPLLKSLSLS
-731 SPSNNAVLE
+731 SPSNKATLE
-740 YGQVTLSCSN
+740 YGQVTLNCSN
-750 LGQDAVGYTFHYRR
+750 LGQAAVGYTFHYRR
-764 TDAEATEDGEAEEWK
+764 TDAEAESAEEWK
-779 EVKTTSPSTTFV
+779 EVKTTSPSTAFV

-800 YATAHGECYE
+800 FATAHGECSE
-810 KVDSEHRTFSISKRS
+810 TVDSEHRTFSIRKRS
-825 DLTVESVTVPAEVK
+825 DLTVESVTAPVEVK

-855 GATRSSAWTDMLY
+855 GATRSSAWTDALY
-868 EERAD
+868 EVRPSGAVRV
-873 GKQYYGIKGIAHRGV
+873 GTQAHYGV
-888 LQPGESY
+888 LQPDASY
-895 TVTFTVT
+895 TVTFNIT
-902 SPGASVSG
+902 SPDATQSEVSY
-910 FRYMVE
+910 FVE
-916 TDVYAEETESDE
+916 TDIYREETESDE
-928 SNNSKFTDPIAI
+928 SNNIKSTDPIALI
-940 VNRYIDAAD
+940 NRYIDAAD
-949 YEALKA
+949 YEALKVL
-955 IYAATNG
+955 YQATNG
-962 GAWTSK
+962 GAWTNK
-968 TWRIGSNAVTSTRWP
+968 TWRIGSNAVTSTGWP

-993 LAIDLQDNN
+993 LAIELQNNN
-1002 LSGSLPTEGMQMKSL
+1002 LRGNLPTEGMEMKSL
-1017 RTLNLR
+1017 RTLNLSH
-1023 RNNLRGDV
+1023 NNLKGDV

-1047 YNLFTEIKEALP
+1047 YNLFTELTGVLP
-1059 THITSLNLQN
+1059 AHITSLNLQN
-1069 QREGYSLSTFTLQE
+1069 QREGYSLSTFTQQE

-1103 KNQNFEAHPSL
+1103 QNQNFEAHPTL
-1114 SIYTTD
+1114 RIYTTD
-1120 NNSYVGEMR
+1120 NNSYVGEMI
-1129 YEDGAYRYYL
+1129 YSDGAYRYSL
-1139 SGTYTYASGTEFCIR
+1139 SGTYNYASGTEFCIR
-1154 SNGGVA
+1154 SSGGVA

-1199 GNFNYPAADTYEGS
+1199 GNFNYPSADTYEGG

-1236 KTVMAAQRR
+1236 KSLMAAQRR
-1245 WTESLGDGASAAN
+1245 WTESMGEGTSTHN

-1267 WLNASD
+1267 WLDAAD

-1293 LSKQRYQLVTHNTAN
+1293 MSKQRYQLVTHNTAN

-1329 QLAKPARVDQTM
+1329 RLAKPARMEQAM

-1346 AQPVGIAFEGQATGI
+1346 AQPVGVAFDGQTTDI
-1361 DAVTTDA
+1361 DAITTDA
-1368 KSREDVYS
+1368 DSRDAVYS
-1376 IDGRKLNGVEREGIY
+1376 IDGRKLNGVAGEGIY

>member
-1 MIKARYILT
+1 
-10 LFAML
+10 ML

-31 EPGARYKLTLKAQ
+31 EPGARYKLTLKAL

-53 GGLYVV
+53 GGLYAV
-59 NANVSVKAV
+59 NTNVSVKAV
-68 AKSSNWRFINWTD
+68 ARNANWRFKNWTD
-81 AEGKVVSTSNSFTH
+81 AEGKVVSTSSTFTH

-108 EYQKTSLLTIAYD
+108 EYQKTSRLTIAYD
-121 PSSIKTSEVK
+121 PSSIRTSEVK
-131 EYAVGVPYYT
+131 EYVVGVTYSYT
-141 QASTYSDYTFV
+141 ASTYSDYTFV

-160 VISTNRTV
+160 VISTERTV

-176 ETITAHYRYT
+176 ETITAHYRFT

-196 KPKHKVFFRCDPA
+196 KPKHKVYFRCDPA
-209 GLTGFNKT
+209 GLAGFNKT

-232 YSVSDYEFKGWTWEG
+232 YSVNDYEFKGWTWEG
-247 ETKVLETSYTWNVNM
+247 ETKILETSHTWNVNM

-283 STDTKQR
+283 STDSKQR

-303 ETTLLPV
+303 ETTLLPI

-331 SVDVANIQKTLR
+331 TVDVAGIQKTLR
-343 TDAYTVQAAQEDSV
+343 TEAYTVQAAQEDSV

-379 VSAQDALK
+379 VSAQEALK
-387 DGIYTVKFSD
+387 DSVYTVKFSD
-397 ITGTTLEDAAINFT
+397 ISGTTTADAVINFT

-437 NRAQLTNLSSENA
+437 NRAQFTNLSSENA
-450 KTFEWNFGDGST
+450 KTFEWNFGDGAT

-467 PMHIYAEAGTYT
+467 PMHSYAEAGTYT

-503 TWSASGDYRLDPTV
+503 TWSASGDYRLDPTA
-517 NSARAFKSMHEMFEL
+517 NSARAFKSMHEMLSL
-532 LSQCKPEGT
+532 LSQCTPDGT
-541 INVKTGGKEVF
+541 INIKTGGKEAF
-552 SVNLLTAD
+552 DANLQSTD
-560 SLALLSTLTEKLGT
+560 SLALLSTLTEKLGKA
-574 TGVVMAFKNEAQK
+574 GVVMAFKNEAQN
-587 PVTLQFNTAANS
+587 PVTLRFNVAANS
-599 ADMQKVTD
+599 ADLQKATD
-607 FFRHISLENVQVTL
+607 FFRHISLDNVVVTL

-631 GRYSEQTICSGTSTQ
+631 DRFSAQTICSGTTTQ

-659 KVKWT
+659 KVSWT

-677 LTGTDDLPA
+677 LTGTGNLPA

-700 YHVSVELN
+700 YHVSVELD
-708 GVVALAYI
+708 GVAMYTYI

-731 SPSNNAVLE
+731 SPSDKATLE

-750 LGQDAVGYTFHYRR
+750 LGQAAVGYTFHYRR
-764 TDAEATEDGEAEEWK
+764 TDAEAESAEEWK
-779 EVKTTSPSTTFV
+779 EVKTTSPSTAFV

-800 YATAHGECYE
+800 YATAHGECNE
-810 KVDSEHRTFSISKRS
+810 TVESAHRTFSIRKRS
-825 DLTVESVTVPAEVK
+825 DLTVVSVTAPAEVK

-855 GATRSSAWTDMLY
+855 GATRSSNWQDIIC
-868 EERAD
+868 EEQAD
-873 GKQYYGIKGIAHRGV
+873 GSYREIKRISHNGV
-888 LQPGESY
+888 LQPGDSY

-902 SPGASVSG
+902 SPDATLSEVS
-910 FRYMVE
+910 YLVE
-916 TDVYAEETESDE
+916 TDSWNEETESNE
-928 SNNSKFTDPIAI
+928 SNNIKLSDPIALI
-940 VNRYIDAAD
+940 KRYIDAAD
-949 YEALKA
+949 YEALKVL
-955 IYAATNG
+955 YQATNG
-962 GAWTSK
+962 GAWTNK
-968 TWRIGSNAVTSTRWP
+968 TWRIGSNAVTSTGWP

-993 LAIDLQDNN
+993 LAIDLQNNN
-1002 LSGSLPTEGMQMKSL
+1002 LRGTLPTEGMEMKSL
-1017 RTLNLR
+1017 RTLNLSG
-1023 RNNLRGDV
+1023 NSLSGDV

-1047 YNLFTEIKEALP
+1047 YNLFTELSGVLP
-1059 THITSLNLQN
+1059 AHITSLNLQS

-1083 WAMGDKLADIQL
+1083 WAMGDKQADIQL
-1095 GSLIAYDH
+1095 GTLIAYDH
-1103 KNQNFEAHPSL
+1103 KNQNFKAHPTL
-1114 SIYTTD
+1114 RIYTAD

-1129 YEDGAYRYYL
+1129 YTDGAYRYYL
-1139 SGTYTYASGTEFCIR
+1139 SGTYNYASGTEFCIR
-1154 SNGGVA
+1154 SYEGVA

-1199 GNFNYPAADTYEGS
+1199 GNFNYPAADTYQGG

-1226 FIGSNDNADR
+1226 FIGSNDNADL
-1236 KTVMAAQRR
+1236 KSLMAAQRR
-1245 WTESLGDGASAAN
+1245 WTESMGEEASTAN
-1258 VLSVEDGAL
+1258 VLSVEDDAL
-1267 WLNASD
+1267 WLDATD

-1293 LSKQRYQLVTHNTAN
+1293 MSKQRYQLVTHNTAN
-1308 GVRVVII
+1308 GVRIVII

-1329 QLAKPARVDQTM
+1329 RLAKPARVEQAM

-1346 AQPVGIAFEGQATGI
+1346 AQPVGVAFEGQ
-1361 DAVTTDA
+1361 TTDIDTITTDVD
-1368 KSREDVYS
+1368 SREAVYS
-1376 IDGRKLNGVEREGIY
+1376 LDGRKLNGVAREGVY

-1403 QLK
+1403 Q

>member
-1 MIKARYILT
+1 
-10 LFAML
+10 ML

-31 EPGARYKLTLKAQ
+31 EPGARYKLTVKAQ

-53 GGLYVV
+53 GGLYAV
-59 NANVSVKAV
+59 NANVNVKAV
-68 AKSSNWRFINWTD
+68 ARSANWRFKNWTN
-81 AEGKVVSTSNSFTH
+81 AEGEVVSTSSSFTH

-121 PSSIKTSEVK
+121 PSSIGTSEVK
-131 EYAVGVPYYT
+131 EYAVGVTFST
-141 QASTYSDYTFV
+141 QASTYTDYTFV

-160 VISTNRTV
+160 VISTNRKV

-196 KPKHKVFFRCDPA
+196 KPKHKVFFKCDPA

-247 ETKVLETSYTWNVNM
+247 ETKILETSYTWNVNM

-343 TDAYTVQAAQEDSV
+343 TDAYTVQAVQEDSV

-379 VSAQDALK
+379 VSAQEALK
-387 DGIYTVKFSD
+387 DSVYTVRFSD

-490 VTAEQQIIINPAN
+490 VTAEQQIIINSAN

-541 INVKTGGKEVF
+541 INVKTGGKEAF
-552 SVNLLTAD
+552 SVNLQTAD
-560 SLALLSTLTEKLGT
+560 SLALLGTLTEKLST
-574 TGVVMAFKNEAQK
+574 TGVVMAFKNEAQN

-599 ADMQKVTD
+599 ADMQKVAD
-607 FFRHISLENVQVTL
+607 FFRHISLENVVVTL

-677 LTGTDDLPA
+677 LTGTGDLPA

-716 YKVYVKPLLKSLALS
+716 YKVYVKPLLKSVTLS
-731 SPSNNAVLE
+731 SPSNNATLE

-750 LGQDAVGYTFHYRR
+750 LGQAAVGYTFHYRR
-764 TDAEATEDGEAEEWK
+764 TDVQATEDGETAEWK
-779 EVKTTSPSTTFV
+779 EVKTTSPSTAFV

-800 YATAHGECYE
+800 YATAHGECSE
-810 KVDSEHRTFSISKRS
+810 AVDSEHRTFSIRKRS
-825 DLTVESVTVPAEVK
+825 DLTVESVTVPAEVM
-839 ANTTF
+839 ANTQF
-844 QITAVVRNIGK
+844 EVKAVVRNIGK
-855 GATRSSAWTDMLY
+855 GATRSSGWTDALY
-868 EERAD
+868 EKRPGGAVRVGERT
-873 GKQYYGIKGIAHRGV
+873 HNGV
-888 LQPGESY
+888 LQPNDSY
-895 TVTFTVT
+895 TVTFNIT
-902 SPGASVSG
+902 SPDATQSEVNY
-910 FRYMVE
+910 FVE
-916 TDVYAEETESDE
+916 TDIYRAETESDE
-928 SNNSKFTDPIAI
+928 SNNIKSTDPIAI

-968 TWRIGSNAVTSTRWP
+968 TWRIGSNAVTSTGWP

-1069 QREGYSLSTFTLQE
+1069 QREGYGLSTFTLQE
-1083 WAMGDKLADIQL
+1083 WAMGDKQANIVL

-1103 KNQNFEAHPSL
+1103 QNQNFEAHPSL
-1114 SIYTTD
+1114 SIYTTN

-1129 YEDGAYRYYL
+1129 YVDGAYRYSL

-1154 SNGGVA
+1154 SNDGVA

-1245 WTESLGDGASAAN
+1245 WTESLGEEASAAN

-1368 KSREDVYS
+1368 ESREDVYS

>member
-1 MIKARYILT
+1 
-10 LFAML
+10 ML

-68 AKSSNWRFINWTD
+68 ANSSNWRFINWTD
-81 AEGKVVSTSNSFTH
+81 AEGKEVSTKSSFTH
-95 RKLNSAETLTANY
+95 SKLNSNETLTANY
-108 EYQKTSLLTIAYD
+108 EYQQTSRLTVAYD
-121 PSSIKTSEVK
+121 PSSIRTSEVK
-131 EYAVGVPYYT
+131 EYAVGVTYSYT
-141 QASTYSDYTFV
+141 ASTYSDYTFV

-176 ETITAHYRYT
+176 ETITAHYRFT

-196 KPKHKVFFRCDPA
+196 KPKHKAYFKCDPA
-209 GLTGFNKT
+209 GLAGFNKT

-232 YSVSDYEFKGWTWEG
+232 YSVSDYEFKGWTREG
-247 ETKVLETSYTWNVNM
+247 SSEIIGQYRTFNGTM
-262 GTRDAHLVAHFEFKP
+262 GKEDVHLVAHFEFKP

-303 ETTLLPV
+303 ETTLLPI

-331 SVDVANIQKTLR
+331 TVDVANIQKTLR

-387 DGIYTVKFSD
+387 DSIYTVRFSD
-397 ITGTTLEDAAINFT
+397 IAGTTTADAVINFT

-517 NSARAFKSMHEMFEL
+517 NSARAFKSMHEMLEL

-541 INVKTGGKEVF
+541 INVKTGGKEAF
-552 SVNLLTAD
+552 EANLQTAD

-574 TGVVMAFKNEAQK
+574 TGVVMAFRNEAEK

-599 ADMQKVTD
+599 TDMQKVTD
-607 FFRHISLENVQVTL
+607 YFRHITLENVVVML

-631 GRYSEQTICSGTSTQ
+631 GRFSEQTICSGTSTQ
-646 PEAFTAISSSEKV
+646 PEAFAAISSSEAV
-659 KVKWT
+659 KVSWT

-677 LTGTDDLPA
+677 LTGTGNLPA

-700 YHVSVELN
+700 YHVNMELN
-708 GVVALAYI
+708 GAVMYTYI
-716 YKVYVKPLLKSLALS
+716 YKVYVKPLLKSLSLS
-731 SPSNNAVLE
+731 SPSNNATLE

-750 LGQDAVGYTFHYRR
+750 LGQAAVGYTFHYRR
-764 TDAEATEDGEAEEWK
+764 TDAEAESAEEWK
-779 EVKTTSPSTTFV
+779 EVKTTTPSTAFV

-800 YATAHGECYE
+800 YATAHGECSE
-810 KVDSEHRTFSISKRS
+810 TVDSEHRTFSIRKRS
-825 DLTVESVTVPAEVK
+825 DLTVESVTAPVEVK

-855 GATRSSAWTDMLY
+855 GATRSSAWTDALY
-868 EERAD
+868 EKRPD
-873 GKQYYGIKGIAHRGV
+873 GAVRVGTQAHYGV
-888 LQPGESY
+888 LQPDASY
-895 TVTFTVT
+895 TVTFNIT
-902 SPGASVSG
+902 SPDATQSEVSY
-910 FRYMVE
+910 FVE
-916 TDVYAEETESDE
+916 TDLYREETESDE
-928 SNNSKFTDPIAI
+928 SNNIKSTDPIALI
-940 VNRYIDAAD
+940 NRYIDAAD
-949 YEALKA
+949 YEALKVL
-955 IYAATNG
+955 YQATNG
-962 GAWTSK
+962 GAWTNK
-968 TWRIGSNAVTSTRWP
+968 TWRIGSNAVTSTGWP

-993 LAIDLQDNN
+993 LAIELQNNN
-1002 LSGSLPTEGMQMKSL
+1002 LRGNLPTEGMEMKSL
-1017 RTLNLR
+1017 RMLNL
-1023 RNNLRGDV
+1023 NGNSLSGDV

-1047 YNLFTEIKEALP
+1047 YNLFTELTDVLP
-1059 THITSLNLQN
+1059 AHITSLNLQN
-1069 QREGYSLSTFTLQE
+1069 QREGYSLSTFTQQE
-1083 WAMGDKLADIQL
+1083 WAMGDRQADIQL
-1095 GSLIAYDH
+1095 GTLIAYDH
-1103 KNQNFEAHPSL
+1103 QNQNFEAHPTL
-1114 SIYTTD
+1114 RIYTTD
-1120 NNSYVGEMR
+1120 NNSYVGEMI
-1129 YEDGAYRYYL
+1129 YSDGAYRYSL
-1139 SGTYTYASGTEFCIR
+1139 SGTYNYASGTEFCIR
-1154 SNGGVA
+1154 SSGAVA

-1199 GNFNYPAADTYEGS
+1199 GNFNYPAADTYEGG

-1236 KTVMAAQRR
+1236 KSLMAAQRR
-1245 WTESLGDGASAAN
+1245 WTESMGDGTSTHN
-1258 VLSVEDGAL
+1258 LLSVEDGAL
-1267 WLNASD
+1267 WLDAAD

-1284 VKANDVKLA
+1284 VTANDVKLA
-1293 LSKQRYQLVTHNTAN
+1293 MSKQRYQLVTHNTAN
-1308 GVRVVII
+1308 GVRIVII

-1329 QLAKPARVDQTM
+1329 RLAKAARVDQAM

-1346 AQPVGIAFEGQATGI
+1346 AQPVGVAFEGQTTDI
-1361 DAVTTDA
+1361 DAVTA
-1368 KSREDVYS
+1368 GAESLEGVYS
-1376 IDGRKLNGVEREGIY
+1376 IDGRKLNGVTGKGIY

-1403 QLK
+1403 Q

>member
-1 MIKARYILT
+1 MIKSRYILT

-31 EPGARYKLTLKAQ
+31 EPGARYKLTVKAQ

-53 GGLYVV
+53 GGLYAV
-59 NANVSVKAV
+59 NANVNVKAV
-68 AKSSNWRFINWTD
+68 ARSANWRFKNWTN
-81 AEGKVVSTSNSFTH
+81 AEGEVVSTSSSFTH

-131 EYAVGVPYYT
+131 EYAVGVTYSYT
-141 QASTYSDYTFV
+141 ASTYTDYTFV

-160 VISTNRTV
+160 VISTERTV
-168 SYTVTEND
+168 RYTVTEND
-176 ETITAHYRYT
+176 ETITAHYRFT

-196 KPKHKVFFRCDPA
+196 KPKHKVYFKCDPA
-209 GLTGFNKT
+209 GLVGFNQNN
-217 SGFSVSEGSPYSVTV
+217 GFSVYEGKTFSVTV
-232 YSVSDYEFKGWTWEG
+232 YDAGSYEFKGWTREG
-247 ETKVLETSYTWNVNM
+247 SSEIIGQYRTFSGTM
-262 GTRDAHLVAHFEFKP
+262 GKEDVHLVAHFEFKP

-303 ETTLLPV
+303 ETTLLPI

-331 SVDVANIQKTLR
+331 TVDVANIQKTLR

-357 LSVSLEGGTQ
+357 LSVSLAGGTQ

-387 DGIYTVKFSD
+387 DSIYTVRFSD
-397 ITGTTLEDAAINFT
+397 ITGTTLEDAAISFT

-467 PMHIYAEAGTYT
+467 PMHSYAEAGTYT

-517 NSARAFKSMHEMFEL
+517 NSARAFKSMHEMFDL

-541 INVKTGGKEVF
+541 INVKTGGKEAF
-552 SVNLLTAD
+552 SVNLQTAD
-560 SLALLSTLTEKLGT
+560 SLALLSTLTEKLGI
-574 TGVVMAFKNEAQK
+574 TGVVMAFKNEAAK
-587 PVTLQFNTAANS
+587 PVTLLFNTAANS

-607 FFRHISLENVQVTL
+607 FFRHISLENVVVTL

-631 GRYSEQTICSGTSTQ
+631 GHYSEQTICSGTSTL

-677 LTGTDDLPA
+677 LTGTGDLPA

-731 SPSNNAVLE
+731 SPSNNATLE

-750 LGQDAVGYTFHYRR
+750 LGQAAVGYTFHYRR
-764 TDAEATEDGEAEEWK
+764 TDVQATEDGEAAEWK

-800 YATAHGECYE
+800 YATAHGECSE
-810 KVDSEHRTFSISKRS
+810 AVDSEHRTFSIRKRS

-839 ANTTF
+839 ANTQF
-844 QITAVVRNIGK
+844 EVKAVVRNIGM
-855 GATRSSAWTDMLY
+855 GATRSSGWTDALY
-868 EERAD
+868 EKRPGGAVRVGERT
-873 GKQYYGIKGIAHRGV
+873 HNGV
-888 LQPGESY
+888 LQPNDSY
-895 TVTFTVT
+895 TVTFNII
-902 SPGASVSG
+902 SPDATQSEVSY
-910 FRYMVE
+910 FVQ
-916 TDVYAEETESDE
+916 TDLYGSETESDE
-928 SNNSKFTDPIAI
+928 SNNIMSTDPIALI
-940 VNRYIDAAD
+940 NRYIDAAD

-962 GAWTSK
+962 GAWTNK
-968 TWRIGSNAVTSTRWP
+968 TWRIGSNAVTSTGWP

-993 LAIDLQDNN
+993 LAIDLQINN
-1002 LSGSLPTEGMQMKSL
+1002 LTGTLPTEGMEMKSL
-1017 RTLNLR
+1017 RTLNLSG
-1023 RNNLRGDV
+1023 NSLSGDV

-1047 YNLFTEIKEALP
+1047 YNLFTELTGVLP
-1059 THITSLNLQN
+1059 AHITSLNLQN
-1069 QREGYSLSTFTLQE
+1069 QRERYSLSTFTLQE
-1083 WAMGDKLADIQL
+1083 WAMGDKLADIKL

-1103 KNQNFEAHPSL
+1103 QNQNFEAHPSL
-1114 SIYTTD
+1114 SIYTAD

-1129 YEDGAYRYYL
+1129 YVDGAYRYYL
-1139 SGTYTYASGTEFCIR
+1139 SGTYNYASGTEFCIR
-1154 SNGGVA
+1154 SSGGVA

-1188 QTLNYIMGTQN
+1188 QTLNYIMDTQN
-1199 GNFNYPAADTYEGS
+1199 GNFNYPAADTYGGS

-1245 WTESLGDGASAAN
+1245 WTESMDEGASTHN
-1258 VLSVEDGAL
+1258 VLSVDDGAL

-1368 KSREDVYS
+1368 ESREDVYS

>member
-1 MIKARYILT
+1 
-10 LFAML
+10 ML

-81 AEGKVVSTSNSFTH
+81 AEGKVVSTKSSFTH
-95 RKLNSAETLTANY
+95 QKLNSNETLTANF
-108 EYQKTSLLTIAYD
+108 EEVKTSRLTIAYD
-121 PSSIKTSEVK
+121 PSSIGTSEVK
-131 EYAVGVPYYT
+131 EYAVGV
-141 QASTYSDYTFV
+141 TYSTTASNYSGYTFV

-160 VISTNRTV
+160 VISTNREV
-168 SYTVTEND
+168 RYTFTEND
-176 ETITAHYRYT
+176 ETITAHYRFT

-196 KPKHKVFFRCDPA
+196 KPKHKVYFKCDPA
-209 GLTGFNKT
+209 GLAGFYQSN
-217 SGFSVSEGSPYSVTV
+217 GFSVSEGSTFGVTV
-232 YSVSDYEFKGWTWEG
+232 YDASNYEFKGWTREG
-247 ETKVLETSYTWNVNM
+247 SSEIIGQYRTFNGTM
-262 GTRDAHLVAHFEFKP
+262 GKEDVHLVAHFEFKP

-283 STDTKQR
+283 SADTKQR

-331 SVDVANIQKTLR
+331 KVDVAGIQKTLR
-343 TDAYTVQAAQEDSV
+343 TDSYTVQVAQEDSV

-387 DGIYTVKFSD
+387 DGIYTVRFSD
-397 ITGTTLEDAAINFT
+397 IAGTTTADAAINFT

-517 NSARAFKSMHEMFEL
+517 NSARAFKSMHEMLEL

-541 INVKTGGKEVF
+541 INIKTGGKEVF
-552 SVNLLTAD
+552 EANLQTAD

-574 TGVVMAFKNEAQK
+574 TGVVMAFKNEAAK

-599 ADMQKVTD
+599 ADLQKVTA
-607 FFRHISLENVQVTL
+607 FFRHISLDNVVVTL

-631 GRYSEQTICSGTSTQ
+631 GRFSEQTICSGKSTQ
-646 PEAFTAISSSEKV
+646 PEPFTAISSSEKV

-677 LTGTDDLPA
+677 LTGTGDLPD

-700 YHVSVELN
+700 YHVNVELN

-731 SPSNNAVLE
+731 SPSNNATLD

-750 LGQDAVGYTFHYRR
+750 LGQAAVGYTFHYRR
-764 TDAEATEDGEAEEWK
+764 TDAEAEGAEEWK
-779 EVKTTSPSTTFV
+779 EVKTTTPSTAFV

-810 KVDSEHRTFSISKRS
+810 TVDSEHRTFSISKRS

-855 GATRSSAWTDMLY
+855 GATRSSAWTDALY
-868 EERAD
+868 EVRPSGAVRV
-873 GKQYYGIKGIAHRGV
+873 GTQAHYSV
-888 LQPGESY
+888 LQPGDSY

-902 SPGASVSG
+902 SPDASQSEVSY
-910 FRYMVE
+910 FVE
-916 TDVYAEETESDE
+916 TDIYREETESDE
-928 SNNSKFTDPIAI
+928 SNNSMFTDPIAI

-949 YEALKA
+949 YEALKVL
-955 IYAATNG
+955 YQATNG

-968 TWRIGSNAVTSTRWP
+968 TWRIGSNAVTSTGWP

-993 LAIDLQDNN
+993 LAIDLQINN
-1002 LSGSLPTEGMQMKSL
+1002 LTGTLPTAGMEMKSL
-1017 RTLNLR
+1017 RTLNLSG
-1023 RNNLRGDV
+1023 NSLSGDV

-1047 YNLFTEIKEALP
+1047 NNLFTELTDVLP
-1059 THITSLNLQN
+1059 AHITSLNLQN
-1069 QREGYSLSTFTLQE
+1069 QREGYSLSTFPLQE
-1083 WAMGDKLADIQL
+1083 WAMGDKQADIKL

-1114 SIYTTD
+1114 SIYTAD
-1120 NNSYVGEMR
+1120 NNIYVGEMR
-1129 YEDGAYRYYL
+1129 YSDGAYRYSL

-1154 SNGGVA
+1154 SNDGVA
-1160 QNNRLR
+1160 QNNRLC

-1199 GNFNYPAADTYEGS
+1199 GNFNYPAADTYESS

-1226 FIGSNDNADR
+1226 FIGSNDAAAR

-1245 WTESLGDGASAAN
+1245 WTESLGEDASAAN

-1329 QLAKPARVDQTM
+1329 QLAKQARVDQTM
-1341 AADID
+1341 AADIN
-1346 AQPVGIAFEGQATGI
+1346 AQPVGIAFEGQATDI

-1368 KSREDVYS
+1368 ESREDVYS
-1376 IDGRKLNGVEREGIY
+1376 IDGRKLNGVTGEGIY

-1403 QLK
+1403 QMK

>member
-1 MIKARYILT
+1 
-10 LFAML
+10 ML

-53 GGLYVV
+53 GGLYAV

-68 AKSSNWRFINWTD
+68 ANSSNWRFRNWTD
-81 AEGKVVSTSNSFTH
+81 AEGKEVSTSSSFTH
-95 RKLNSAETLTANY
+95 QKQNSAETLTANY
-108 EYQKTSLLTIAYD
+108 EYQKTSRLTIAYD
-121 PSSIKTSEVK
+121 PSSIGTSEVK
-131 EYAVGVPYYT
+131 EYVVGVTYSYT
-141 QASTYSDYTFV
+141 ASTYTDYTFV

-160 VISTNRTV
+160 VISTERTV
-168 SYTVTEND
+168 RYTITEND
-176 ETITAHYRYT
+176 ETITAHYRFT

-196 KPKHKVFFRCDPA
+196 KPKHKVYFRCDPA
-209 GLTGFNKT
+209 GLAGFYQSN
-217 SGFSVSEGSPYSVTV
+217 GFSVSEGSTFGVTV
-232 YSVSDYEFKGWTWEG
+232 YDASNYEFKGWTREG
-247 ETKVLETSYTWNVNM
+247 SSEIIGQYRTFNGTM
-262 GTRDAHLVAHFEFKP
+262 GKEDVHLVAHFEFKP

-303 ETTLLPV
+303 ETTLLPI

-331 SVDVANIQKTLR
+331 TVDVANIQKTLR

-387 DGIYTVKFSD
+387 DSVYTVKFSD
-397 ITGTTLEDAAINFT
+397 ISGTTTADAAINFT

-450 KTFEWNFGDGST
+450 KTFEWNFGDGTT

-467 PMHIYAEAGTYT
+467 PMHSYAEAGTYT

-503 TWSASGDYRLDPTV
+503 TWTASGDYRLDPTV

-541 INVKTGGKEVF
+541 INVKTGGKEAF
-552 SVNLLTAD
+552 GVNLQTAD

-574 TGVVMAFKNEAQK
+574 TGVVMAFKNEAPN

-607 FFRHISLENVQVTL
+607 FFRHISLENVVVTL

-631 GRYSEQTICSGTSTQ
+631 DRFSEQTICSGASTQ
-646 PEAFTAISSSEKV
+646 PEAFTDISSSEAV
-659 KVKWT
+659 QVKWT

-677 LTGTDDLPA
+677 LTGTGNLPA
-686 MTLTNEGSKTDLVT
+686 MTLTNEGSKNDLVT
-700 YHVSVELN
+700 YHVNVELN
-708 GVVALAYI
+708 GVAMYTYI

-731 SPSNNAVLE
+731 SPSDNAVLE

-750 LGQDAVGYTFHYRR
+750 LGQAAVGYTFHYRR
-764 TDAEATEDGEAEEWK
+764 TDAEAENAEEWK
-779 EVKTTSPSTTFV
+779 EVNTTSPSTAFV

-800 YATAHGECYE
+800 YATAHGECNE
-810 KVDSEHRTFSISKRS
+810 TVESAHRTFSIRKRS
-825 DLTVESVTVPAEVK
+825 DLTVVSVTAPAEVK

-873 GKQYYGIKGIAHRGV
+873 GKQYYGIKGIAHHGV

-902 SPGASVSG
+902 SPDASVSD
-910 FRYMVE
+910 FRYMVG

-928 SNNSKFTDPIAI
+928 SNNSMFTDPISI

-949 YEALKA
+949 YEALKVL
-955 IYAATNG
+955 YQATNG
-962 GAWTSK
+962 GAWTNK
-968 TWRIGSNAVTSTRWP
+968 TWRIGSNAVTSTGWP

-993 LAIDLQDNN
+993 LAIELQNNN
-1002 LSGSLPTEGMQMKSL
+1002 LRGKLPTEGMEMKSL
-1017 RTLNLR
+1017 RTLNLSG
-1023 RNNLRGDV
+1023 NSLNGDV

-1047 YNLFTEIKEALP
+1047 YNLFTELTGVLP
-1059 THITSLNLQN
+1059 AHITSLNLQN

-1083 WAMGDKLADIQL
+1083 WAMGDKQADIQL

-1103 KNQNFEAHPSL
+1103 QNQNFEAHPAL
-1114 SIYTTD
+1114 RIYTAD

-1129 YEDGAYRYYL
+1129 YSDGAYRYYL
-1139 SGTYTYASGTEFCIR
+1139 SGTYNYASGTEFCIR

-1176 NADASVD
+1176 NADAAVD

-1199 GNFNYPAADTYEGS
+1199 GNFNYPAADTYQGG

-1226 FIGSNDNADR
+1226 FIGSNDNADQ
-1236 KTVMAAQRR
+1236 KSLMAAQRR
-1245 WTESLGDGASAAN
+1245 WTESLGEDASTAN

-1267 WLNASD
+1267 WIDASD

-1284 VKANDVKLA
+1284 VKVNDVKLA
-1293 LSKQRYQLVTHNTAN
+1293 MSKQRYQLVTHNTAN

-1329 QLAKPARVDQTM
+1329 RLAKPARVDQAM

-1346 AQPVGIAFEGQATGI
+1346 AQPVGVAFEGQ
-1361 DAVTTDA
+1361 TTDIDTVTA
-1368 KSREDVYS
+1368 DAESRKDVYT
-1376 IDGRKLNGVEREGIY
+1376 IDGRKLNRVAREGVY

>member
-1 MIKARYILT
+1 
-10 LFAML
+10 ML

-59 NANVSVKAV
+59 NANVNVKAV
-68 AKSSNWRFINWTD
+68 ARSANWLFKNWTD
-81 AEGKVVSTSNSFTH
+81 ADGKVVSTSSSFTH
-95 RKLNSAETLTANY
+95 RKLNSNETLTANY

-131 EYAVGVPYYT
+131 EYAVGVTYSYT
-141 QASTYSDYTFV
+141 ASTYSDYTFV

-160 VISTNRTV
+160 VISTERTV
-168 SYTVTEND
+168 RYTVTEND
-176 ETITAHYRYT
+176 ETITAHYRFT

-196 KPKHKVFFRCDPA
+196 KPKHKVYFKCDPA
-209 GLTGFNKT
+209 GLTGFYQSN
-217 SGFSVSEGSPYSVTV
+217 GFSVSEGNTFRVEV
-232 YSVSDYEFKGWTWEG
+232 YSVSDYEFKGWTREG
-247 ETKVLETSYTWNVNM
+247 SSEIIGQYRTFSGTM
-262 GTRDAHLVAHFEFKP
+262 GKEDVHLVAHFEFKP

-303 ETTLLPV
+303 ETTLLPI

-331 SVDVANIQKTLR
+331 TVDVANIQKTLR
-343 TDAYTVQAAQEDSV
+343 TDAYTVKAVQEDSV

-367 IVEHDGVVVRIP
+367 IMEHDGVVVRIP
-379 VSAQDALK
+379 VSAQEALK
-387 DGIYTVKFSD
+387 DSIYTVRFSD
-397 ITGTTLEDAAINFT
+397 IAGTTTADAVINFT

-437 NRAQLTNLSSENA
+437 NRAQFTNLSSENA

-467 PMHIYAEAGTYT
+467 PMHSYAEAGTYT

-541 INVKTGGKEVF
+541 INVKTGGKEAF
-552 SVNLLTAD
+552 EANLQTAD
-560 SLALLSTLTEKLGT
+560 SLTLLSTLTEKLGT

-607 FFRHISLENVQVTL
+607 FFRHITLENVVVTL

-646 PEAFTAISSSEKV
+646 PEAFAAISSSEAV
-659 KVKWT
+659 KVSWT

-677 LTGTDDLPA
+677 LIGTGNLPA

-700 YHVSVELN
+700 YHVNVELN
-708 GVVALAYI
+708 GIVIYTYI
-716 YKVYVKPLLKSLALS
+716 YKVYVKPLLKSLTLS
-731 SPSNNAVLE
+731 SPSDKATLE

-750 LGQDAVGYTFHYRR
+750 LGQAAVGYTFHYRR
-764 TDAEATEDGEAEEWK
+764 TDAEAESAEEWK
-779 EVKTTSPSTTFV
+779 EVKTTSPSTAFV

-800 YATAHGECYE
+800 YATAHGECSE
-810 KVDSEHRTFSISKRS
+810 TVESEHRTFCIRKRS
-825 DLTVESVTVPAEVK
+825 DLTVESVTAPVEVK

-855 GATRSSAWTDMLY
+855 GATRSSAWTDALF
-868 EERAD
+868 EKRPD
-873 GKQYYGIKGIAHRGV
+873 GAVRVGTQAHYGV
-888 LQPGESY
+888 LQPDASY
-895 TVTFTVT
+895 TVTFIIT
-902 SPGASVSG
+902 SPDATQSEVSY
-910 FRYMVE
+910 FVE
-916 TDVYAEETESDE
+916 TDIYREETESDE
-928 SNNSKFTDPIAI
+928 SNNIKSTDPIALI
-940 VNRYIDAAD
+940 NRYIDAAD
-949 YEALKA
+949 YEALKVL
-955 IYAATNG
+955 YQATNG
-962 GAWTSK
+962 GAWTNK
-968 TWRIGSNAVTSTRWP
+968 TWRIGSNAVTSTGWP

-993 LAIDLQDNN
+993 LAIELQNNN
-1002 LSGSLPTEGMQMKSL
+1002 LRGNLPTEGMEMKSL
-1017 RTLNLR
+1017 RTLNLSG
-1023 RNNLRGDV
+1023 NSLNGDV

-1047 YNLFTEIKEALP
+1047 YNLFTELTGVLP
-1059 THITSLNLQN
+1059 AHITSLNLQN
-1069 QREGYSLSTFTLQE
+1069 QREGYSLSTFTQQE
-1083 WAMGDKLADIQL
+1083 WAMGDKLADIKL

-1103 KNQNFEAHPSL
+1103 QNQNFEAHPTL
-1114 SIYTTD
+1114 RIYTTD
-1120 NNSYVGEMR
+1120 NNSYVGEMI
-1129 YEDGAYRYYL
+1129 YSDGAYRYSL
-1139 SGTYTYASGTEFCIR
+1139 SGTYNYASGTEFCIK
-1154 SNGGVA
+1154 SSGGVA

-1199 GNFNYPAADTYEGS
+1199 GNFNYPAADTYQGG

-1236 KTVMAAQRR
+1236 KSLMAAQRR
-1245 WTESLGDGASAAN
+1245 WTESMGEGASTHN

-1267 WLNASD
+1267 WLDASD

-1284 VKANDVKLA
+1284 VRANDVKLA
-1293 LSKQRYQLVTHNTAN
+1293 MSKQRYQLVTHNTAN

-1329 QLAKPARVDQTM
+1329 RLAKPARVEQAM

-1346 AQPVGIAFEGQATGI
+1346 AQPVGVAFDGQTTDI
-1361 DAVTTDA
+1361 DAITTDA
-1368 KSREDVYS
+1368 DSRDAVYS
-1376 IDGRKLNGVEREGIY
+1376 IDGRKLNGVAGEGIY

>member
-1 MIKARYILT
+1 
-10 LFAML
+10 ML

-31 EPGARYKLTLKAQ
+31 EPGARYKLTLKAL

-68 AKSSNWRFINWTD
+68 AKSSNWRFKNWTD
-81 AEGKVVSTSNSFTH
+81 AEGKEVSTSSSFTH

-108 EYQKTSLLTIAYD
+108 EYQKTSRLTIAYD

-131 EYAVGVPYYT
+131 EYAVGLTYPYT
-141 QASTYSDYTFV
+141 ASTYSDYTFV

-160 VISTNRTV
+160 VISTNREV
-168 SYTVTEND
+168 RYIFTEND
-176 ETITAHYRYT
+176 ETITAHYCYT

-196 KPKHKVFFRCDPA
+196 KPKHKVFFKCDPA
-209 GLTGFNKT
+209 GLVGFNQNN
-217 SGFSVSEGSPYSVTV
+217 GFSVYEGKTFSVTV
-232 YSVSDYEFKGWTWEG
+232 YDAGSYEFKGWSREG
-247 ETKVLETSYTWNVNM
+247 SSEIIRQYRTFSGTM
-262 GTRDAHLVAHFEFKP
+262 GKEDVHLVAHFEFKP

-331 SVDVANIQKTLR
+331 SVDVAKIQKTLR

-379 VSAQDALK
+379 VSAQEALK
-387 DGIYTVKFSD
+387 DSVYTVKFSD
-397 ITGTTLEDAAINFT
+397 ITGTTLEDADINFT

-541 INVKTGGKEVF
+541 INVKPGGKEVF
-552 SVNLLTAD
+552 SVNLQTAD

-574 TGVVMAFKNEAQK
+574 TGVVMAFKNEAAK
-587 PVTLQFNTAANS
+587 PVTLQFNAAANS
-599 ADMQKVTD
+599 ADLQKVTA
-607 FFRHISLENVQVTL
+607 FFSHISLENVVVTL

-631 GRYSEQTICSGTSTQ
+631 GRFSEQTICSGTSTQ

-677 LTGTDDLPA
+677 LTGTGDLPD

-731 SPSNNAVLE
+731 SPSNNATLE

-750 LGQDAVGYTFHYRR
+750 LSQAAQGYTFHYRR

-779 EVKTTSPSTTFV
+779 EVKTTSPSTAFV

-844 QITAVVRNIGK
+844 QITAVVCNIGK
-855 GATRSSAWTDMLY
+855 GATRSSAWTDALY
-868 EERAD
+868 EKRPD
-873 GKQYYGIKGIAHRGV
+873 GAVRVGTQAHYGV
-888 LQPGESY
+888 LQPDASY
-895 TVTFTVT
+895 TVTFNVT
-902 SPGASVSG
+902 SPDASQSEVSY
-910 FRYMVE
+910 FVE
-916 TDVYAEETESDE
+916 TDLYREETESDE
-928 SNNSKFTDPIAI
+928 SNNSKFTDQIAI
-940 VNRYIDAAD
+940 INRYIDAAD
-949 YEALKA
+949 YEALKVL
-955 IYAATNG
+955 YQATNG

-968 TWRIGSNAVTSTRWP
+968 TWRIGSNAVTSTGWP

-993 LAIDLQDNN
+993 LAIDLQINN
-1002 LSGSLPTEGMQMKSL
+1002 LTGTLPTEGMEMKSL
-1017 RTLNLR
+1017 RTLNLSG
-1023 RNNLRGDV
+1023 NSLNGDV

-1069 QREGYSLSTFTLQE
+1069 QRERYSLSTFTLQE
-1083 WAMGDKLADIQL
+1083 WAMGDKLADIKL

-1103 KNQNFEAHPSL
+1103 QNQNFEAHPSL
-1114 SIYTTD
+1114 SIYTAD

-1129 YEDGAYRYYL
+1129 YSDGAYRYYL
-1139 SGTYTYASGTEFCIR
+1139 SGMYNYASGTEFCIR
-1154 SNGGVA
+1154 SYEGVA

-1245 WTESLGDGASAAN
+1245 WTESLGEEASAAN

-1273 QVAALDITLAG
+1273 QVAALDITLVG

-1368 KSREDVYS
+1368 ESREDVYS

>member
-31 EPGARYKLTLKAQ
+31 EPGARYKLTVKAQ

-53 GGLYVV
+53 GGLYAV

-68 AKSSNWRFINWTD
+68 AKSSNWRFKNWTN
-81 AEGKVVSTSNSFTH
+81 AEGQVVSTSSSFTH

-108 EYQKTSLLTIAYD
+108 EYQKTSRLTIAYD

-131 EYAVGVPYYT
+131 EYAVGVPYSYT
-141 QASTYSDYTFV
+141 ASTYSDYTFV

-160 VISTNRTV
+160 VISTERKV
-168 SYTVTEND
+168 SYTFTEND

-209 GLTGFNKT
+209 GLVGFNQNN
-217 SGFSVSEGSPYSVTV
+217 GFSVSEGKTFSVTV
-232 YSVSDYEFKGWTWEG
+232 YDAGSYEFKGWTREG
-247 ETKVLETSYTWNVNM
+247 SSEIIGQYRTFNGTM
-262 GTRDAHLVAHFEFKP
+262 GKEDMHLVAHFEFKP

-283 STDTKQR
+283 SADTKQR

-331 SVDVANIQKTLR
+331 KVDVAGIQKTLR

-437 NRAQLTNLSSENA
+437 NRAQFTNLSSENA

-517 NSARAFKSMHEMFEL
+517 NSARAFKSMHEMLSL

-552 SVNLLTAD
+552 SVNLQTAD

-574 TGVVMAFKNEAQK
+574 TGVVMAFKNEAQN

-607 FFRHISLENVQVTL
+607 FFRHISLDNVVVTL

-631 GRYSEQTICSGTSTQ
+631 DRYSEQTICSGTSTQ
-646 PEAFTAISSSEKV
+646 PEPFTAISSSEAV

-677 LTGTDDLPA
+677 LTGTGNLPD

-731 SPSNNAVLE
+731 SPSNNATLD

-750 LGQDAVGYTFHYRR
+750 LGQAAVGYTFHYRR
-764 TDAEATEDGEAEEWK
+764 TDAEAEGAEEWK
-779 EVKTTSPSTTFV
+779 EVKTTSPSTAFV

-810 KVDSEHRTFSISKRS
+810 TVDSEHRTFSISKRS

-855 GATRSSAWTDMLY
+855 GATRSSAWTDIIC

-873 GKQYYGIKGIAHRGV
+873 GSYYYIYGITHNGV
-888 LQPGESY
+888 LQPGDSY
-895 TVTFTVT
+895 TVTFNVT
-902 SPGASVSG
+902 SPDATRSEVS
-910 FRYMVE
+910 YYVK
-916 TDVYAEETESDE
+916 TDNSNNETESDE
-928 SNNSKFTDPIAI
+928 KNNGNISAPVSII
-940 VNRYIDAAD
+940 NRYIDAAD

-962 GAWTSK
+962 GAWTNK
-968 TWRIGSNAVTSTRWP
+968 TWRIGSNAVTSTGWP

-988 EEGHV
+988 EDGHV
-993 LAIDLQDNN
+993 LAIELQNNN
-1002 LSGSLPTEGMQMKSL
+1002 LRGNLPTEGMEMKSL
-1017 RTLNLR
+1017 RTLNL
-1023 RNNLRGDV
+1023 NGNSLSGDV

-1047 YNLFTEIKEALP
+1047 NNLFTELTDVLP
-1059 THITSLNLQN
+1059 AHITSLNLQN
-1069 QREGYSLSTFTLQE
+1069 QRERYSLSTFPLQE
-1083 WAMGDKLADIQL
+1083 WAMGDKQADIQL

-1103 KNQNFEAHPSL
+1103 KNQNFEAHPTL
-1114 SIYTTD
+1114 RIYTAD

-1129 YEDGAYRYYL
+1129 YSDGAYRYYL

-1154 SNGGVA
+1154 SNDGVA

-1188 QTLNYIMGTQN
+1188 QTLNYIMDTQN

-1226 FIGSNDNADR
+1226 FIGNNDNASQ
-1236 KTVMAAQRR
+1236 KSLKAAQRR
-1245 WTESLGDGASAAN
+1245 WTESLGEDASAAN

-1293 LSKQRYQLVTHNTAN
+1293 LSKQRYQLVTRNTAN

-1341 AADID
+1341 AADIN
-1346 AQPVGIAFEGQATGI
+1346 AQPVGIAFEGQATDI

-1368 KSREDVYS
+1368 ESREDVYS
-1376 IDGRKLNGVEREGIY
+1376 IDGRKLNGVTGEGIY

>member
-1 MIKARYILT
+1 
-10 LFAML
+10 ML

-81 AEGKVVSTSNSFTH
+81 AEGKVVNTSSSFTH
-95 RKLNSAETLTANY
+95 RKLNSNETLTANY
-108 EYQKTSLLTIAYD
+108 EYQKTSRLTIAYD
-121 PSSIKTSEVK
+121 PSSIRTSEVK
-131 EYAVGVPYYT
+131 EYAVGVTYSYT
-141 QASTYSDYTFV
+141 ASTYSDYTFV

-176 ETITAHYRYT
+176 ETITAHYRFT

-196 KPKHKVFFRCDPA
+196 KPKHKVYFKCDPA
-209 GLTGFNKT
+209 GLAGFNKT

-232 YSVSDYEFKGWTWEG
+232 YSVSDYEFKGWMREG
-247 ETKVLETSYTWNVNM
+247 SSEIIGQYRTFNGTM
-262 GTRDAHLVAHFEFKP
+262 GKEDVHLVAHFEFKP

-303 ETTLLPV
+303 ETTLLPI

-331 SVDVANIQKTLR
+331 TVDVANIQKTLR

-367 IVEHDGVVVRIP
+367 IMEHDGVVVRIP
-379 VSAQDALK
+379 VSAQEALK
-387 DGIYTVKFSD
+387 DSIYTVRFSD
-397 ITGTTLEDAAINFT
+397 IAGTTTADAVINFT

-541 INVKTGGKEVF
+541 INVKTGGKEAF
-552 SVNLLTAD
+552 SVNLQTAD

-607 FFRHISLENVQVTL
+607 FFRHITLENVVVTL

-646 PEAFTAISSSEKV
+646 PEAFAAISSSEAV
-659 KVKWT
+659 KVSWT

-677 LTGTDDLPA
+677 LTGTGDLPD

-700 YHVSVELN
+700 YHVNVELN
-708 GVVALAYI
+708 GVVMYTYI
-716 YKVYVKPLLKSLALS
+716 YKVYVKPLLKNLSLS
-731 SPSNNAVLE
+731 SPSDKATLE
-740 YGQVTLSCSN
+740 YGQVTLNCSN
-750 LGQDAVGYTFHYRR
+750 LGQAAVGYTFHYRR
-764 TDAEATEDGEAEEWK
+764 TDAEAESAEEWK
-779 EVKTTSPSTTFV
+779 EVKTTSPSTAFV

-800 YATAHGECYE
+800 FATAHGECSE
-810 KVDSEHRTFSISKRS
+810 TVDSEHRTFSIRKRS
-825 DLTVESVTVPAEVK
+825 DLTVESVTAPVEVK

-855 GATRSSAWTDMLY
+855 GATRSSAWTDALY
-868 EERAD
+868 EVRPSGAVRV
-873 GKQYYGIKGIAHRGV
+873 GTQAHYSV
-888 LQPGESY
+888 LQPGDSY

-902 SPGASVSG
+902 SPDATQSEVSY
-910 FRYMVE
+910 FVE
-916 TDVYAEETESDE
+916 TDTYREETESDE
-928 SNNSKFTDPIAI
+928 SNNIKSTDPIALI
-940 VNRYIDAAD
+940 NRYIDAAD
-949 YEALKA
+949 YEALKVL
-955 IYAATNG
+955 YQATNG
-962 GAWTSK
+962 GAWTNK
-968 TWRIGSNAVTSTRWP
+968 TWRIGSNAVTSTGWP

-993 LAIDLQDNN
+993 LAIELQNNN
-1002 LSGSLPTEGMQMKSL
+1002 LRGNLPTEGMEMKSL
-1017 RTLNLR
+1017 RTLNLSG
-1023 RNNLRGDV
+1023 NSLNGDV
-1031 AAFCKLLPAL
+1031 TAFCKLLPAL

-1047 YNLFTEIKEALP
+1047 YNLFTELTGVLP
-1059 THITSLNLQN
+1059 AHISSLNLQN
-1069 QREGYSLSTFTLQE
+1069 QREGYSLSTFTQQE

-1103 KNQNFEAHPSL
+1103 QNQNFEAHPTL
-1114 SIYTTD
+1114 RIYTTD
-1120 NNSYVGEMR
+1120 NNSYVGEMI
-1129 YEDGAYRYYL
+1129 YSDGAYRYSL
-1139 SGTYTYASGTEFCIR
+1139 SGTYNYASGTEFCIR
-1154 SNGGVA
+1154 SSGGVA

-1188 QTLNYIMGTQN
+1188 QTLNYIIGTQN
-1199 GNFNYPAADTYEGS
+1199 GNFNYPAADTYQGG

-1236 KTVMAAQRR
+1236 KSLMAAQRR
-1245 WTESLGDGASAAN
+1245 WTESMGEGASTHN
-1258 VLSVEDGAL
+1258 LLSVEDGAL
-1267 WLNASD
+1267 WLDAAD

-1284 VKANDVKLA
+1284 VTANDVKLA
-1293 LSKQRYQLVTHNTAN
+1293 MSKQRYQLVTHNTAN

-1329 QLAKPARVDQTM
+1329 RLAKPARVEQAM

-1346 AQPVGIAFEGQATGI
+1346 AQPVGVAFEGQTTDI
-1361 DAVTTDA
+1361 DAITTDSD
-1368 KSREDVYS
+1368 SRDAVYS
-1376 IDGRKLNGVEREGIY
+1376 LDGRKLNGVAGEGIY

-1398 AINRH
+1398 VINRH

>member
-1 MIKARYILT
+1 
-10 LFAML
+10 ML

-59 NANVSVKAV
+59 NANVNVKAV
-68 AKSSNWRFINWTD
+68 ARSANWLFKNWTD
-81 AEGKVVSTSNSFTH
+81 ADGKVVSTSSSFTH
-95 RKLNSAETLTANY
+95 RKLNSNETLTANY

-131 EYAVGVPYYT
+131 EYAVGVTYSYT
-141 QASTYSDYTFV
+141 ASTYSDYTFV

-160 VISTNRTV
+160 VISTERTV
-168 SYTVTEND
+168 RYTVTEND
-176 ETITAHYRYT
+176 ETITAHYRFT

-196 KPKHKVFFRCDPA
+196 KPKHKVYFKCDPA
-209 GLTGFNKT
+209 GLTGFYQSN
-217 SGFSVSEGSPYSVTV
+217 GFSVSEGNTFRVEV
-232 YSVSDYEFKGWTWEG
+232 YSVSDYEFKGWTREG
-247 ETKVLETSYTWNVNM
+247 SSEIIGQYRTFSGTM
-262 GTRDAHLVAHFEFKP
+262 GKEDVHLVAHFEFKP

-303 ETTLLPV
+303 ETTLLPI

-331 SVDVANIQKTLR
+331 TVDVANIQKTLR
-343 TDAYTVQAAQEDSV
+343 TDAYTVKAVQEDSV

-367 IVEHDGVVVRIP
+367 IMEHDGVVVRIP
-379 VSAQDALK
+379 VSAQEALK
-387 DGIYTVKFSD
+387 DSIYTVRFSD
-397 ITGTTLEDAAINFT
+397 IAGTTTADAVINFT

-437 NRAQLTNLSSENA
+437 NRAQFTNLSSENA

-467 PMHIYAEAGTYT
+467 PMHSYAEAGTYT

-541 INVKTGGKEVF
+541 INVKTGGKEAF
-552 SVNLLTAD
+552 EANLQTAD
-560 SLALLSTLTEKLGT
+560 SLTLLSTLTEKLGT

-607 FFRHISLENVQVTL
+607 FFRHITLENVVVTL

-646 PEAFTAISSSEKV
+646 PEAFAAISSSEAV
-659 KVKWT
+659 KVSWT

-677 LTGTDDLPA
+677 LIGTGNLPA

-700 YHVSVELN
+700 YHVNVELN
-708 GVVALAYI
+708 GIVIYTYI
-716 YKVYVKPLLKSLALS
+716 YKVYVKPLLKSLTLS
-731 SPSNNAVLE
+731 SPSDKATLE

-750 LGQDAVGYTFHYRR
+750 LGQAAVGYTFHYRR
-764 TDAEATEDGEAEEWK
+764 TDAEAESAEEWK
-779 EVKTTSPSTTFV
+779 EVKTTSPSTAFV
-791 PVEGASYEW
+791 PVEGVSYEW
-800 YATAHGECYE
+800 YATAYGECSE
-810 KVDSEHRTFSISKRS
+810 TVESEHRTFCIRKRS
-825 DLTVESVTVPAEVK
+825 DLTVESVTAPVEVK

-855 GATRSSAWTDMLY
+855 GATRSSAWTDALY
-868 EERAD
+868 EVRPSGAVRV
-873 GKQYYGIKGIAHRGV
+873 GTQAHYSV
-888 LQPGESY
+888 LQPGDSY

-902 SPGASVSG
+902 SPDASQSEVSY
-910 FRYMVE
+910 FVE
-916 TDVYAEETESDE
+916 TDIYREETESDE
-928 SNNSKFTDPIAI
+928 SNNIKSTDPIALI
-940 VNRYIDAAD
+940 NRYIDAAD
-949 YEALKA
+949 YEALKVL
-955 IYAATNG
+955 YQATNG
-962 GAWTSK
+962 GAWTNK
-968 TWRIGSNAVTSTRWP
+968 TWRIGSNAVTSTGWP

-993 LAIDLQDNN
+993 LAIELQNNN
-1002 LSGSLPTEGMQMKSL
+1002 LRGNLPTEGMEMKSL
-1017 RTLNLR
+1017 RTLNLSG
-1023 RNNLRGDV
+1023 NSLNGDV

-1047 YNLFTEIKEALP
+1047 YNLFTELTGVLP
-1059 THITSLNLQN
+1059 AHITSLNLQN
-1069 QREGYSLSTFTLQE
+1069 QREGYSLSTFTQQE
-1083 WAMGDKLADIQL
+1083 WAMGDKLADIKL

-1103 KNQNFEAHPSL
+1103 QNQNFEAHPTL
-1114 SIYTTD
+1114 RIYTTD
-1120 NNSYVGEMR
+1120 NNSYVGEMI
-1129 YEDGAYRYYL
+1129 YSDGAYRYSL
-1139 SGTYTYASGTEFCIR
+1139 SGTYNYASGTEFCIR
-1154 SNGGVA
+1154 SSGGVA

-1199 GNFNYPAADTYEGS
+1199 GNFNYPAADTYQGG

-1236 KTVMAAQRR
+1236 KSLMAAQRR
-1245 WTESLGDGASAAN
+1245 WTESMGEGASTHN

-1267 WLNASD
+1267 WLDASD

-1284 VKANDVKLA
+1284 VRANDVKLA
-1293 LSKQRYQLVTHNTAN
+1293 MSKQRYQLVTHNTAN

-1329 QLAKPARVDQTM
+1329 QLAKPARVEQAM

-1346 AQPVGIAFEGQATGI
+1346 AQPVGVAFDGQTTDI
-1361 DAVTTDA
+1361 DAITTDA
-1368 KSREDVYS
+1368 DSRDAVYS
-1376 IDGRKLNGVEREGIY
+1376 IDGRKLNGVAGEGIY

>member
-1 MIKARYILT
+1 
-10 LFAML
+10 ML

-59 NANVSVKAV
+59 NANVNVKAV
-68 AKSSNWRFINWTD
+68 ARSANWLFKNWTD
-81 AEGKVVSTSNSFTH
+81 ADGKVVSTSSSFTH
-95 RKLNSAETLTANY
+95 RKLNSNETLTANY

-131 EYAVGVPYYT
+131 EYAVGVTYSYT
-141 QASTYSDYTFV
+141 ASTYSDYTFV

-160 VISTNRTV
+160 VISTERTV
-168 SYTVTEND
+168 RYTVTEND
-176 ETITAHYRYT
+176 ETITAHYRFT

-196 KPKHKVFFRCDPA
+196 KPKHKVYFKCDPA
-209 GLTGFNKT
+209 GLTGFYQSN
-217 SGFSVSEGSPYSVTV
+217 GFSVSEGNTFRVEV
-232 YSVSDYEFKGWTWEG
+232 YSVSDYEFKGWTREG
-247 ETKVLETSYTWNVNM
+247 SSEIIGQYRTFSGTM
-262 GTRDAHLVAHFEFKP
+262 GKEDVHLVAHFEFKP

-303 ETTLLPV
+303 EITLLPI

-331 SVDVANIQKTLR
+331 TVDVANIQKTLR
-343 TDAYTVQAAQEDSV
+343 TDAYTVQAVQEDSV

-379 VSAQDALK
+379 VIAQDALK
-387 DGIYTVKFSD
+387 DSVYTVKFSD
-397 ITGTTLEDAAINFT
+397 IAGTTTADAAINFT
-411 SRSGRLVVSTPEEGD
+411 NRSGRLVVSTPEEGD
-426 LQAKFSVETYM
+426 LQARFSVETYM
-437 NRAQLTNLSSENA
+437 NRAQFANLSSENA
-450 KTFEWNFGDGST
+450 KTFEWNFGDGTT

-467 PMHIYAEAGTYT
+467 PMHSYAEVGTYT

-532 LSQCKPEGT
+532 LSQCKPEGA
-541 INVKTGGKEVF
+541 INVKTGGKEAF
-552 SVNLLTAD
+552 EANLQTAD

-607 FFRHISLENVQVTL
+607 FFRHITLENVVVTL

-646 PEAFTAISSSEKV
+646 PEAFAAISSSEAV
-659 KVKWT
+659 KVSWT

-677 LTGTDDLPA
+677 FTGTGNLPA

-700 YHVSVELN
+700 YHVNVELN
-708 GVVALAYI
+708 GIVIYTYI
-716 YKVYVKPLLKSLALS
+716 YKVYVKPLLKNLTLS
-731 SPSNNAVLE
+731 SPSDKATLE

-750 LGQDAVGYTFHYRR
+750 LGQAAVGYTFHYRR
-764 TDAEATEDGEAEEWK
+764 TDAEAESAEEWK
-779 EVKTTSPSTTFV
+779 EVKTTSPSTAFV

-800 YATAHGECYE
+800 YATAHGECSE
-810 KVDSEHRTFSISKRS
+810 TVDSEHRTFSIRKRS
-825 DLTVESVTVPAEVK
+825 DLTVESVTAPVEVK

-855 GATRSSAWTDMLY
+855 GATRSSAWTDALY
-868 EERAD
+868 EVRPSGAVRV
-873 GKQYYGIKGIAHRGV
+873 GTQAHYSV
-888 LQPGESY
+888 LQPGDSY
-895 TVTFTVT
+895 TVTFNIT
-902 SPGASVSG
+902 SPDATQSEVSY
-910 FRYMVE
+910 FVE
-916 TDVYAEETESDE
+916 TDTYREETESDE
-928 SNNSKFTDPIAI
+928 SNNIKSTDPIALI
-940 VNRYIDAAD
+940 NRYIDATD
-949 YEALKA
+949 YEALKVL
-955 IYAATNG
+955 YHATNG
-962 GAWTSK
+962 GAWTNK
-968 TWRIGSNAVTSTRWP
+968 TWRIGSNAVTSTGWP

-993 LAIDLQDNN
+993 LAIELQNNN
-1002 LSGSLPTEGMQMKSL
+1002 LTGNLPTEGMEMKSL
-1017 RTLNLR
+1017 RTLNLSH
-1023 RNNLRGDV
+1023 NNLKGDV

-1047 YNLFTEIKEALP
+1047 YNLFTELTGVLP
-1059 THITSLNLQN
+1059 AHITSLNLQN
-1069 QREGYSLSTFTLQE
+1069 QREGYSLSTFTQQE

-1103 KNQNFEAHPSL
+1103 QNQNFEAHPTL
-1114 SIYTTD
+1114 RIYTTD
-1120 NNSYVGEMR
+1120 NNSYVGEMI
-1129 YEDGAYRYYL
+1129 YSDGAYRYSL
-1139 SGTYTYASGTEFCIR
+1139 SGTYNYASGTEFCIR
-1154 SNGGVA
+1154 SSGGVA

-1199 GNFNYPAADTYEGS
+1199 GNFNYLAADTYQGG

-1236 KTVMAAQRR
+1236 KSLMAAQRR
-1245 WTESLGDGASAAN
+1245 WTESMGEGASTHN

-1267 WLNASD
+1267 WLDASD

-1284 VKANDVKLA
+1284 VRANDVKLA
-1293 LSKQRYQLVTHNTAN
+1293 MSKQRYQLVTHNTAN

-1329 QLAKPARVDQTM
+1329 RLAKPARVEQAM

-1346 AQPVGIAFEGQATGI
+1346 AQPVGVAFEGQTTDI
-1361 DAVTTDA
+1361 DAITTDSD
-1368 KSREDVYS
+1368 SRDAVYS
-1376 IDGRKLNGVEREGIY
+1376 IDGRKLNGVAGEGIY

>member
-1 MIKARYILT
+1 
-10 LFAML
+10 ML

-53 GGLYVV
+53 GGLYAV
-59 NANVSVKAV
+59 NANVNVKAV
-68 AKSSNWRFINWTD
+68 ANSSNWRFKNWTD
-81 AEGKVVSTSNSFTH
+81 AEGKVVSTSSTFTH

-108 EYQKTSLLTIAYD
+108 EYQKTSHLTIAYD
-121 PSSIKTSEVK
+121 PSSIRTSEVK
-131 EYAVGVPYYT
+131 EYVVGVTYSFT
-141 QASTYSDYTFV
+141 ASTYSDYTFV

-160 VISTNRTV
+160 VISTERTV

-176 ETITAHYRYT
+176 ETITAHYRFT

-196 KPKHKVFFRCDPA
+196 KPKHKVYFKCDPA
-209 GLTGFNKT
+209 GLVGFNQNN
-217 SGFSVSEGSPYSVTV
+217 GFSVSEGNTFSVTV
-232 YSVSDYEFKGWTWEG
+232 YSASDYEFKGWTREG
-247 ETKVLETSYTWNVNM
+247 SSEIIGQYRTFNGTM
-262 GTRDAHLVAHFEFKP
+262 GKEDVHLVAHFEFKP

-283 STDTKQR
+283 STDSKQR

-303 ETTLLPV
+303 ETTLLPI

-331 SVDVANIQKTLR
+331 TVDVAGIQKTLR

-387 DGIYTVKFSD
+387 DSVYTVKFSD
-397 ITGTTLEDAAINFT
+397 IAGTTLEDAAINFT

-450 KTFEWNFGDGST
+450 KTFEWNFGDGAT

-467 PMHIYAEAGTYT
+467 PMHSYAEAGTYT

-517 NSARAFKSMHEMFEL
+517 NSARAFKSMHEMLSL
-532 LSQCKPEGT
+532 LSQCTPDGT

-552 SVNLLTAD
+552 DVNLQTAD

-574 TGVVMAFKNEAQK
+574 TGVVMAFKNEAPN

-607 FFRHISLENVQVTL
+607 FFRHISLENVVVTL

-631 GRYSEQTICSGTSTQ
+631 DRFSAQTICSGTSTQ
-646 PEAFTAISSSEKV
+646 PEAFTAISSSEAV
-659 KVKWT
+659 QVSWT

-677 LTGTDDLPA
+677 LTGTGNLPA
-686 MTLTNEGSKTDLVT
+686 MTLTNEGSNTDLVT
-700 YHVSVELN
+700 YHVNVELN
-708 GVVALAYI
+708 GVAMYTYI

-731 SPSNNAVLE
+731 SPSDNAVLE

-750 LGQDAVGYTFHYRR
+750 LGQAAVGYTFRYRR
-764 TDAEATEDGEAEEWK
+764 TDAEAESAEEWK
-779 EVKTTSPSTTFV
+779 EVNTTSPSTAFV

-800 YATAHGECYE
+800 YATAHGECNE
-810 KVDSEHRTFSISKRS
+810 TVESAHRTFSIRKRS

-855 GATRSSAWTDMLY
+855 GATRNSNWQDIIC
-868 EERAD
+868 EEQAD
-873 GKQYYGIKGIAHRGV
+873 GSYREIKRISHNGV
-888 LQPGESY
+888 LQPGDSY

-902 SPGASVSG
+902 SPDATRSEVS
-910 FRYMVE
+910 YYVK
-916 TDVYAEETESDE
+916 TDNSNNETESDE
-928 SNNSKFTDPIAI
+928 KNNGKFSAPVSII
-940 VNRYIDAAD
+940 NRYIDAAD

-962 GAWTSK
+962 GAWTNK
-968 TWRIGSNAVTSTRWP
+968 TWRIGSNAVTSTGWP

-993 LAIDLQDNN
+993 LAIDLQNNN
-1002 LSGSLPTEGMQMKSL
+1002 LRGSLPTEGMEMKSL
-1017 RTLNLR
+1017 RTLNLSG
-1023 RNNLRGDV
+1023 NSLSGDV

-1047 YNLFTEIKEALP
+1047 YNLFTELSGVLP
-1059 THITSLNLQN
+1059 AHITSLNLQN

-1095 GSLIAYDH
+1095 GTLIAYDH
-1103 KNQNFEAHPSL
+1103 QNQNFEGHPAL
-1114 SIYTTD
+1114 RIYTAD
-1120 NNSYVGEMR
+1120 NNSYVGEMI
-1129 YEDGAYRYYL
+1129 YSDGAYRYSL
-1139 SGTYTYASGTEFCIR
+1139 SGTYNYASGTEFCIR

-1199 GNFNYPAADTYEGS
+1199 GNFNYPAADTYEGG

-1226 FIGSNDNADR
+1226 FIGSNDNADQ
-1236 KTVMAAQRR
+1236 KTLMAAQRR
-1245 WTESLGDGASAAN
+1245 WTESLGEDASTAN

-1267 WLNASD
+1267 WIDASD

-1284 VKANDVKLA
+1284 VKVNDVKLA
-1293 LSKQRYQLVTHNTAN
+1293 MSKQRYQLVTHNTAN

-1329 QLAKPARVDQTM
+1329 RLAKPARVDQAM

-1346 AQPVGIAFEGQATGI
+1346 AQPVGVAFEGQTTDI
-1361 DAVTTDA
+1361 DAVTA
-1368 KSREDVYS
+1368 EAESCEDVYT
-1376 IDGRKLNGVEREGIY
+1376 IDGRKLNGVAREGVY

>member
-1 MIKARYILT
+1 
-10 LFAML
+10 ML

-81 AEGKVVSTSNSFTH
+81 AEGKVVNTNSSFTH
-95 RKLNSAETLTANY
+95 RKLNSNETLTANY
-108 EYQKTSLLTIAYD
+108 EYQKTSRLTVAYD
-121 PSSIKTSEVK
+121 PSSIRTSEVK
-131 EYAVGVPYYT
+131 EYAVGVTYSYT
-141 QASTYSDYTFV
+141 ASTYSDYTFV

-176 ETITAHYRYT
+176 ETITAHYRFT

-196 KPKHKVFFRCDPA
+196 KPKHKVYFKCDPA
-209 GLTGFNKT
+209 GLTGFYQSN
-217 SGFSVSEGSPYSVTV
+217 GFSVSEGNTFRVEV
-232 YSVSDYEFKGWTWEG
+232 YSVSDYEFKGWTREG
-247 ETKVLETSYTWNVNM
+247 SSEIIGQYRTFNGTM
-262 GTRDAHLVAHFEFKP
+262 GKEDVHLVAHFEFKP

-303 ETTLLPV
+303 ETTLLPI

-331 SVDVANIQKTLR
+331 TVDVANIQKTLR
-343 TDAYTVQAAQEDSV
+343 TDAYTVQAEQEDSV

-379 VSAQDALK
+379 VIAQDALK
-387 DGIYTVKFSD
+387 DSVYTVRFSD
-397 ITGTTLEDAAINFT
+397 IAGTTTADAVINFT

-541 INVKTGGKEVF
+541 INVKTGGKEAF
-552 SVNLLTAD
+552 EANLQTAD

-574 TGVVMAFKNEAQK
+574 TGVVMAFRNEAEK

-607 FFRHISLENVQVTL
+607 YFRHITLENVVVTL

-631 GRYSEQTICSGTSTQ
+631 GRFSEQTICSGTSTQ
-646 PEAFTAISSSEKV
+646 PEAFAAISSSEAV
-659 KVKWT
+659 KVSWT

-677 LTGTDDLPA
+677 LTGTGNLPA
-686 MTLTNEGSKTDLVT
+686 MTLTNEGSKTDHVT
-700 YHVSVELN
+700 YHVNVELN
-708 GVVALAYI
+708 GAVMYTYI
-716 YKVYVKPLLKSLALS
+716 YKVYVKPLLKSLSLS
-731 SPSNNAVLE
+731 SPSNNATLE

-750 LGQDAVGYTFHYRR
+750 LGQAAVGYTFHYRR
-764 TDAEATEDGEAEEWK
+764 TDAEAESAEEWK
-779 EVKTTSPSTTFV
+779 EVKTTTPSTAFV

-800 YATAHGECYE
+800 YATAHGECSE
-810 KVDSEHRTFSISKRS
+810 TVDSEHRTFSIRKRS
-825 DLTVESVTVPAEVK
+825 DLTVESVTAPVEVK

-855 GATRSSAWTDMLY
+855 GATRSSAWTDALY
-868 EERAD
+868 EKRPD
-873 GKQYYGIKGIAHRGV
+873 GAVRVGTQAHYGV
-888 LQPGESY
+888 LQPDASY
-895 TVTFTVT
+895 TVTFNIT
-902 SPGASVSG
+902 SPDATQSEVSY
-910 FRYMVE
+910 FVE
-916 TDVYAEETESDE
+916 TDLYREETESDE
-928 SNNSKFTDPIAI
+928 SNNIKSTDPIALI
-940 VNRYIDAAD
+940 NRYIDAAD
-949 YEALKA
+949 YEALKVL
-955 IYAATNG
+955 YQATNG

-968 TWRIGSNAVTSTRWP
+968 TWRIGSNAVTSTGWP

-993 LAIDLQDNN
+993 LAIELQNNN
-1002 LSGSLPTEGMQMKSL
+1002 LRGNLPTEGMEMKSL
-1017 RTLNLR
+1017 RTLNLSG
-1023 RNNLRGDV
+1023 NSLSGDV

-1047 YNLFTEIKEALP
+1047 YNLFTELTDVLP
-1059 THITSLNLQN
+1059 AHITSLNLQN
-1069 QREGYSLSTFTLQE
+1069 QREGYSLSTFTQQE
-1083 WAMGDKLADIQL
+1083 WAMGDRQADIQL
-1095 GSLIAYDH
+1095 GTLIAYDH
-1103 KNQNFEAHPSL
+1103 QNQNFEAHPTL
-1114 SIYTTD
+1114 RIYTTD
-1120 NNSYVGEMR
+1120 NNSYVGEMI
-1129 YEDGAYRYYL
+1129 YSDGAYRYSL
-1139 SGTYTYASGTEFCIR
+1139 SGTYNYASGTEFCIR
-1154 SNGGVA
+1154 SSGAVA

-1199 GNFNYPAADTYEGS
+1199 GNFNYPAADTYEGG

-1236 KTVMAAQRR
+1236 KSLMAAQRR
-1245 WTESLGDGASAAN
+1245 WTESMGDGTSTHN
-1258 VLSVEDGAL
+1258 LLSVEDGAL
-1267 WLNASD
+1267 WLDAAD

-1293 LSKQRYQLVTHNTAN
+1293 MSKQRYQLVTHNTAN
-1308 GVRVVII
+1308 GVRIVII

-1329 QLAKPARVDQTM
+1329 RLAKAARVDQAM

-1346 AQPVGIAFEGQATGI
+1346 AQPVGVAFEGQTTDI
-1361 DAVTTDA
+1361 DAVTA
-1368 KSREDVYS
+1368 GAESLEGVYS
-1376 IDGRKLNGVEREGIY
+1376 IDGRKLNGVAGKGIY

-1403 QLK
+1403 Q

>member
-1 MIKARYILT
+1 M
-10 LFAML
+10 
-15 LSMVARGQD
+15 
-24 FNPDSPP
+24 
-31 EPGARYKLTLKAQ
+31 
-44 PAEAATVSG
+44 SG
-53 GGLYVV
+53 GGLYAV
-59 NANVSVKAV
+59 NANVNVKAV
-68 AKSSNWRFINWTD
+68 ARNANWRFKNWTD
-81 AEGKVVSTSNSFTH
+81 AEGKVVSTSSSFTH

-108 EYQKTSLLTIAYD
+108 EYQKTSRLTIAYD
-121 PSSIKTSEVK
+121 PSSIRASEVK
-131 EYAVGVPYYT
+131 EYAVGVTYSYT
-141 QASTYSDYTFV
+141 ASTYSDYTFV

-160 VISTNRTV
+160 VISTERTV
-168 SYTVTEND
+168 RYTVTEND
-176 ETITAHYRYT
+176 ETITAHYRFT

-196 KPKHKVFFRCDPA
+196 KPKHKVYFKCDPA
-209 GLTGFNKT
+209 GLAGFNKT

-247 ETKVLETSYTWNVNM
+247 ETKILETSHTWNVNM
-262 GTRDAHLVAHFEFKP
+262 GTRDAYLVAHFEFKP

-283 STDTKQR
+283 STDSKQR

-303 ETTLLPV
+303 ETTLLPI

-331 SVDVANIQKTLR
+331 KVDVANIQKTLR

-387 DGIYTVKFSD
+387 DSVYTVKFSD
-397 ITGTTLEDAAINFT
+397 IAGTTLEDAAINFT

-450 KTFEWNFGDGST
+450 KTFEWNFGDGAT

-467 PMHIYAEAGTYT
+467 PMHSYAEAGTYT

-503 TWSASGDYRLDPTV
+503 TWTASGDYRLDPTV
-517 NSARAFKSMHEMFEL
+517 NSARAFKSMHEMLSL
-532 LSQCKPEGT
+532 LSQCTPDGT
-541 INVKTGGKEVF
+541 INVKTGGKEAF
-552 SVNLLTAD
+552 GVNLQTAD

-574 TGVVMAFKNEAQK
+574 TGVVMAFKNEAQN

-607 FFRHISLENVQVTL
+607 FFRHISLENVVVTL

-631 GRYSEQTICSGTSTQ
+631 DRFSAQTICSGASTQ
-646 PEAFTAISSSEKV
+646 PEAFTDISSSEAV
-659 KVKWT
+659 QVKWT

-677 LTGTDDLPA
+677 LTGTGNLPA

-708 GVVALAYI
+708 GAVMYTYI

-731 SPSNNAVLE
+731 SPSDNATLE

-750 LGQDAVGYTFHYRR
+750 LGQAAVGYTFHYRR
-764 TDAEATEDGEAEEWK
+764 TDAEAESAEEWK
-779 EVKTTSPSTTFV
+779 EVNTTSPSTAFV

-800 YATAHGECYE
+800 YATAHGECNE
-810 KVDSEHRTFSISKRS
+810 TVESAHRTFSIRKRS
-825 DLTVESVTVPAEVK
+825 DLTVVSVTVPAEVK
-839 ANTTF
+839 ANATF

-855 GATRSSAWTDMLY
+855 GATRNSNWQDIIC
-868 EERAD
+868 EEQAD
-873 GKQYYGIKGIAHRGV
+873 GSYREIKRISHNGV
-888 LQPGESY
+888 LQPGDSY

-902 SPGASVSG
+902 SPDATLSEVS
-910 FRYMVE
+910 YLVE
-916 TDVYAEETESDE
+916 TDSWNEETESNE
-928 SNNSKFTDPIAI
+928 SNNIKVSDPISI
-940 VNRYIDAAD
+940 IKRYIDAAD
-949 YEALKA
+949 YEALKVL
-955 IYAATNG
+955 YQATNG
-962 GAWTSK
+962 GAWTNK
-968 TWRIGSNAVTSTRWP
+968 TWRIGSNAVTSTGWP

-993 LAIDLQDNN
+993 LAIDLQNNN
-1002 LSGSLPTEGMQMKSL
+1002 LRGTLPTEGMEMKSL
-1017 RTLNLR
+1017 RTLNLSG
-1023 RNNLRGDV
+1023 NSLSGDV
-1031 AAFCKLLPAL
+1031 AAFCKLLPTL

-1047 YNLFTEIKEALP
+1047 YNLFTELSGVLP
-1059 THITSLNLQN
+1059 AHITSLNLQS

-1083 WAMGDKLADIQL
+1083 WAMGDKHADIQL
-1095 GSLIAYDH
+1095 GTLIAYDH
-1103 KNQNFEAHPSL
+1103 KNQNVEAHPTL
-1114 SIYTTD
+1114 RIYTTA
-1120 NNSYVGEMR
+1120 NNSYVGEMI
-1129 YEDGAYRYYL
+1129 YTDGAYRYYL
-1139 SGTYTYASGTEFCIR
+1139 SGTYNYASGTEFCIR
-1154 SNGGVA
+1154 SYEGVA

-1199 GNFNYPAADTYEGS
+1199 GNFNYPAADTYEGG

-1226 FIGSNDNADR
+1226 FIGSNDNADQ
-1236 KTVMAAQRR
+1236 KSLMAAQRR
-1245 WTESLGDGASAAN
+1245 WTESMGEDASTAN
-1258 VLSVEDGAL
+1258 VLSVEDDAL
-1267 WLNASD
+1267 WLDATD

-1293 LSKQRYQLVTHNTAN
+1293 MSKQRYQLVTHNTAN

-1329 QLAKPARVDQTM
+1329 RLAKQARVEQAM

-1346 AQPVGIAFEGQATGI
+1346 AQPVGVAFEGQ
-1361 DAVTTDA
+1361 TTDIDTITTDVD
-1368 KSREDVYS
+1368 SREAVYS
-1376 IDGRKLNGVEREGIY
+1376 LDGRKLNGVAREGVY

-1398 AINRH
+1398 ANNRH
-1403 QLK
+1403 Q

>member
-1 MIKARYILT
+1 
-10 LFAML
+10 ML

-31 EPGARYKLTLKAQ
+31 EPGARYKLTVKAQ

-53 GGLYVV
+53 GGLYAV
-59 NANVSVKAV
+59 NANVNVKAV
-68 AKSSNWRFINWTD
+68 ARNANWRFKNWTD
-81 AEGKVVSTSNSFTH
+81 AEGKVVSTSSTFTH

-108 EYQKTSLLTIAYD
+108 EYQKTSRLTIAYD

-131 EYAVGVPYYT
+131 EYAVGVTYSYT
-141 QASTYSDYTFV
+141 ASTYSDYTFV

-196 KPKHKVFFRCDPA
+196 KPKHKVYFRCDPA
-209 GLTGFNKT
+209 GLAGFNKT
-217 SGFSVSEGSPYSVTV
+217 SGFSVSEGSAYSVTV

-247 ETKVLETSYTWNVNM
+247 ETKILETSHTWNVNM
-262 GTRDAHLVAHFEFKP
+262 GTRDAYLVAHFEFKP

-283 STDTKQR
+283 STDSKQR

-303 ETTLLPV
+303 ETTLLPI

-331 SVDVANIQKTLR
+331 TVDVAGIQKTLR

-379 VSAQDALK
+379 VSAQEALK
-387 DGIYTVKFSD
+387 DSVYTVKFSD
-397 ITGTTLEDAAINFT
+397 IAGTTTADAVISFT

-437 NRAQLTNLSSENA
+437 NRAQFTNLSSENA
-450 KTFEWNFGDGST
+450 KTFEWNFGDGAT

-467 PMHIYAEAGTYT
+467 PMHSYAAAGTYT

-503 TWSASGDYRLDPTV
+503 TWSASGDYRLDPTA
-517 NSARAFKSMHEMFEL
+517 NSARAFKSMHEMLSL
-532 LSQCKPEGT
+532 LSQCTPDGT
-541 INVKTGGKEVF
+541 INVKTGGKEAF
-552 SVNLLTAD
+552 DANLQSAD
-560 SLALLSTLTEKLGT
+560 SLALLSTLTEKLGKV
-574 TGVVMAFKNEAQK
+574 GVVMAFKNEAQN

-599 ADMQKVTD
+599 ADMQKATD
-607 FFRHISLENVQVTL
+607 FFRHISLDNVVVTL

-631 GRYSEQTICSGTSTQ
+631 DRFSAQTICSGASTQ
-646 PEAFTAISSSEKV
+646 PEVFTAISSSEKV

-677 LTGTDDLPA
+677 LTGTGNLPA
-686 MTLTNEGSKTDLVT
+686 MTLTNEGSKTDIVT

-708 GVVALAYI
+708 GVAMYTYI

-731 SPSNNAVLE
+731 SPSDNAVLE

-750 LGQDAVGYTFHYRR
+750 LGQAAVGYTFHYRR
-764 TDAEATEDGEAEEWK
+764 TDAEAESAAEWT
-779 EVKTTSPSTTFV
+779 VVNTTTPSTAFV

-800 YATAHGECYE
+800 YATAHGECNE
-810 KVDSEHRTFSISKRS
+810 TVESQHRTFSIRKRS

-844 QITAVVRNIGK
+844 QVTAVVRNIGK
-855 GATRSSAWTDMLY
+855 GATRSSNWQDIIC
-868 EERAD
+868 EEQAD
-873 GKQYYGIKGIAHRGV
+873 GSYREIKRISHNGV
-888 LQPGESY
+888 LQPGDSY

-902 SPGASVSG
+902 SPDATLSEVC
-910 FRYMVE
+910 YLVE
-916 TDVYAEETESDE
+916 TDSWNEETESDE
-928 SNNSKFTDPIAI
+928 SNNIKVSDPVSII
-940 VNRYIDAAD
+940 KRYIDAAD
-949 YEALKA
+949 YEALKVL
-955 IYAATNG
+955 YQATNG
-962 GAWTSK
+962 GAWTNK
-968 TWRIGSNAVTSTRWP
+968 TWRIGSNAVTSTGWP

-993 LAIDLQDNN
+993 LAIDLQNNN
-1002 LSGSLPTEGMQMKSL
+1002 LRGTLPTEGMEMKSL
-1017 RTLNLR
+1017 RTLNLSG
-1023 RNNLRGDV
+1023 NSLSGDV

-1047 YNLFTEIKEALP
+1047 YNLFTELSGVLP
-1059 THITSLNLQN
+1059 AHITSLNLQN

-1083 WAMGDKLADIQL
+1083 WAMGDKQADIQL
-1095 GSLIAYDH
+1095 GTLIAYDH
-1103 KNQNFEAHPSL
+1103 KNQNFKARPTL
-1114 SIYTTD
+1114 RIYTTA

-1129 YEDGAYRYYL
+1129 YVDGAYRYYL
-1139 SGTYTYASGTEFCIR
+1139 SGTYNYASGTEFCIR
-1154 SNGGVA
+1154 SYEGVA

-1199 GNFNYPAADTYEGS
+1199 GNFNYPAADTYEGG

-1226 FIGSNDNADR
+1226 FIGSNDNADQ
-1236 KTVMAAQRR
+1236 KSLMAAQRR
-1245 WTESLGDGASAAN
+1245 WTESMGEEASTAN
-1258 VLSVEDGAL
+1258 VLSVEDDAL
-1267 WLNASD
+1267 WLDATD

-1329 QLAKPARVDQTM
+1329 RLAKPARVEQAM

-1346 AQPVGIAFEGQATGI
+1346 AQPVGVAFEGQTTDI
-1361 DAVTTDA
+1361 DAITTDVD
-1368 KSREDVYS
+1368 SREAVYS
-1376 IDGRKLNGVEREGIY
+1376 LDGRKLNGVAREGVY

-1403 QLK
+1403 Q

>member
-1 MIKARYILT
+1 MIKSRYILT
-10 LFAML
+10 LLAML

-31 EPGARYKLTLKAQ
+31 EPGARYKLTLIAK
-44 PAEAATVSG
+44 PDEAATVSG

-68 AKSSNWRFINWTD
+68 AKSSNWRFKNWTD
-81 AEGKVVSTSNSFTH
+81 ADGKVVSTSSTFTH

-108 EYQKTSLLTIAYD
+108 EYQKTSRLTIAYD

-131 EYAVGVPYYT
+131 EYAVGVTYSYT
-141 QASTYSDYTFV
+141 ASTYSDYTFV

-160 VISTNRTV
+160 VISTERTV
-168 SYTVTEND
+168 RYTVTEND
-176 ETITAHYRYT
+176 ETITAHYRFT

-196 KPKHKVFFRCDPA
+196 KPKHKVYFRCDPA
-209 GLTGFNKT
+209 GLAGFNKT

-247 ETKVLETSYTWNVNM
+247 ETKILETSHTWNVNM

-283 STDTKQR
+283 STDSKQR

-303 ETTLLPV
+303 ETTLLPI

-331 SVDVANIQKTLR
+331 TVDVAGIQKTLR

-379 VSAQDALK
+379 VSAQEALK
-387 DGIYTVKFSD
+387 DSVYTVKFSD
-397 ITGTTLEDAAINFT
+397 IAGTTTADAVINFT

-437 NRAQLTNLSSENA
+437 NRAQFTNLSSENA
-450 KTFEWNFGDGST
+450 KTFEWNFGDGAT

-467 PMHIYAEAGTYT
+467 PMHSYAEAGTYT

-503 TWSASGDYRLDPTV
+503 TWSASGDYRLDPTA
-517 NSARAFKSMHEMFEL
+517 NSARAFKSMHEMLSL
-532 LSQCKPEGT
+532 LSQCTPDGT
-541 INVKTGGKEVF
+541 INVKTGGKEAF
-552 SVNLLTAD
+552 DANLQSAD
-560 SLALLSTLTEKLGT
+560 SLALLSTLTEKLGKA
-574 TGVVMAFKNEAQK
+574 GVVMAFKNEAQN
-587 PVTLQFNTAANS
+587 PVTLQFNVAANS
-599 ADMQKVTD
+599 IDLQKATD
-607 FFRHISLENVQVTL
+607 FFRHISLDNVVVTL

-631 GRYSEQTICSGTSTQ
+631 DRFSAQTICSGTSTQ
-646 PEAFTAISSSEKV
+646 PEAFAAISSSEKV

-677 LTGTDDLPA
+677 LTGNGNLPA

-708 GVVALAYI
+708 GVAMYTYI

-731 SPSNNAVLE
+731 SPSDNAVLE

-750 LGQDAVGYTFHYRR
+750 LGQAAVGYTFHYRR
-764 TDAEATEDGEAEEWK
+764 TDAEAENAAEWT
-779 EVKTTSPSTTFV
+779 VVNTTTPSTAFV

-800 YATAHGECYE
+800 YATAHGECNE
-810 KVDSEHRTFSISKRS
+810 TVESAHRTFSIRKRS
-825 DLTVESVTVPAEVK
+825 DLTVESVTAPAEVK

-855 GATRSSAWTDMLY
+855 GATRSSNWQDIIC
-868 EERAD
+868 EEQANGSYRE
-873 GKQYYGIKGIAHRGV
+873 IKRISHNGV
-888 LQPGESY
+888 LQPGDSY

-902 SPGASVSG
+902 SPDATLSEV
-910 FRYMVE
+910 RYLVE
-916 TDVYAEETESDE
+916 TDSWYQETESNE
-928 SNNSKFTDPIAI
+928 SNNIMSTDTIAI
-940 VNRYIDAAD
+940 INRYIDAAD
-949 YEALKA
+949 YEALKVL
-955 IYAATNG
+955 YQATNG
-962 GAWTSK
+962 GAWTNK
-968 TWRIGSNAVTSTRWP
+968 TWRIGSNAVTSTGWP

-993 LAIDLQDNN
+993 LAIELQNNN
-1002 LSGSLPTEGMQMKSL
+1002 LRGSLPTEGMEMKSL
-1017 RTLNLR
+1017 RTLNLSG
-1023 RNNLRGDV
+1023 NSLNGDV

-1047 YNLFTEIKEALP
+1047 YNLFTELSGVLP
-1059 THITSLNLQN
+1059 AHITSLNLQS

-1083 WAMGDKLADIQL
+1083 WAMGDKQADIQL
-1095 GSLIAYDH
+1095 GTLIAYDH
-1103 KNQNFEAHPSL
+1103 QNQNFEAHPTL
-1114 SIYTTD
+1114 RIYTTA

-1129 YEDGAYRYYL
+1129 YTDGAYRYYL
-1139 SGTYTYASGTEFCIR
+1139 SGTYNYASGTEFCIR
-1154 SNGGVA
+1154 SYEGVA

-1171 TKGDV
+1171 TNGDV

-1199 GNFNYPAADTYEGS
+1199 GNFNYPAADTYEGG

-1226 FIGSNDNADR
+1226 FIGSNDNADQ
-1236 KTVMAAQRR
+1236 KSLMAAQRR
-1245 WTESLGDGASAAN
+1245 WTESMGEEASTAN
-1258 VLSVEDGAL
+1258 VLSVEDDAL
-1267 WLNASD
+1267 WLDATD

-1329 QLAKPARVDQTM
+1329 RLAKPARVYQAM

-1346 AQPVGIAFEGQATGI
+1346 AQPVGVAFEGQ
-1361 DAVTTDA
+1361 TTDIDTITTDVD
-1368 KSREDVYS
+1368 SREAVYS
-1376 IDGRKLNGVEREGIY
+1376 LDGRKLNGVAREGVY

-1403 QLK
+1403 Q

>member
-1 MIKARYILT
+1 MIKSRYILT

-31 EPGARYKLTLKAQ
+31 EPGARYKLTLKAL

-68 AKSSNWRFINWTD
+68 AKSSNWRFKNWTD
-81 AEGKVVSTSNSFTH
+81 AEGKEVSTSSSFTH

-108 EYQKTSLLTIAYD
+108 EYQKTSRLTIAYD

-131 EYAVGVPYYT
+131 EYAVGLTYPYT
-141 QASTYSDYTFV
+141 ASTYSDYTFV

-160 VISTNRTV
+160 VISTNREV
-168 SYTVTEND
+168 RYIFTEND
-176 ETITAHYRYT
+176 ETITAHYCYT

-196 KPKHKVFFRCDPA
+196 KPKHKVFFKCDPA
-209 GLTGFNKT
+209 GLVGFNQNN
-217 SGFSVSEGSPYSVTV
+217 GFSVYEGKTFSVTV
-232 YSVSDYEFKGWTWEG
+232 YDAGSYEFKGWSREG
-247 ETKVLETSYTWNVNM
+247 SSEIIGQYRTFSGTM
-262 GTRDAHLVAHFEFKP
+262 GKEDVHLVAHFEFKP

-331 SVDVANIQKTLR
+331 SVDVAKIQKTLR

-379 VSAQDALK
+379 VSAQEALK
-387 DGIYTVKFSD
+387 DSVYTVKFSD
-397 ITGTTLEDAAINFT
+397 ITGTTLEDADINFT

-541 INVKTGGKEVF
+541 INVKPGGKEVF
-552 SVNLLTAD
+552 SVNLQTAD

-574 TGVVMAFKNEAQK
+574 TGVVMAFKNEAAK
-587 PVTLQFNTAANS
+587 PVTLQFNAAANS
-599 ADMQKVTD
+599 ADLQKVTA
-607 FFRHISLENVQVTL
+607 FCSHISLENVVVTL

-631 GRYSEQTICSGTSTQ
+631 GRFSEQTICSGTSTQ
-646 PEAFTAISSSEKV
+646 PEAFTAISSSEAV

-677 LTGTDDLPA
+677 LTGTGDLPD

-731 SPSNNAVLE
+731 SPSNNATLE

-750 LGQDAVGYTFHYRR
+750 LGQAAQGYTFHYRR
-764 TDAEATEDGEAEEWK
+764 TDVQATEDGEAEEWK
-779 EVKTTSPSTTFV
+779 EVKTTSPSTAFV

-844 QITAVVRNIGK
+844 QITAVVCNIGK
-855 GATRSSAWTDMLY
+855 GATRSSAWTDALY
-868 EERAD
+868 EKRPD
-873 GKQYYGIKGIAHRGV
+873 GAVRVGTQVHYGV
-888 LQPGESY
+888 LQPDASY
-895 TVTFTVT
+895 TVTFNVT
-902 SPGASVSG
+902 SPDASQSEVSY
-910 FRYMVE
+910 FVE
-916 TDVYAEETESDE
+916 TDLYREETESDE
-928 SNNSKFTDPIAI
+928 SNNSKFTDQIAI
-940 VNRYIDAAD
+940 INRYIDAAD
-949 YEALKA
+949 YEALKVL
-955 IYAATNG
+955 YQATNG

-968 TWRIGSNAVTSTRWP
+968 TWRIGSNAVTSTGWP

-1002 LSGSLPTEGMQMKSL
+1002 LSGSLPTEGMEMKSL

-1069 QREGYSLSTFTLQE
+1069 QREGYGLSTFTLQE
-1083 WAMGDKLADIQL
+1083 WAMGDKLADIKL

-1103 KNQNFEAHPSL
+1103 NNQNFEAHPSL
-1114 SIYTTD
+1114 SIYTAD
-1120 NNSYVGEMR
+1120 NNSYVGEMK
-1129 YEDGAYRYYL
+1129 YVDGAYRYSL

-1245 WTESLGDGASAAN
+1245 WTESLGEEASAAN

-1361 DAVTTDA
+1361 DAVTTYA
-1368 KSREDVYS
+1368 ESREDVYS